1 MLFCLRRP
9 SLYIYIYKNIM
20 NKWTLLAL
28 VATSFTAQAQQL
40 PNASFDTPWEECFP
54 YIGKDGKHAKSIG
67 TQPKGWT
74 IANVYGMNTLG
85 ATVVAKDTL
94 GLGTDTKAVKL
105 ANTPNSLLSSQIVP
119 GYMGLG
125 TTWNTSVM
133 GQQNDGGSFGGIEF
147 TNRPDAVEFYYQRI
161 CPEASADIP
170 ATFVA
175 YLWKGQWQQA
185 EVPIDIAAFG
195 SPKKET
201 MIDRDRNILGMP
213 TDKGGAVTKSDDALL
228 IASSIHHIKDIN
240 KELTKLVVPI
250 EYHDSTAIPTKMNLV
265 FAANDYFDATTV
277 KAGNSLVV
285 DSVKL
290 VYYHALESL
299 TYGDKVYTPNA
310 EGVIDLSEVA
320 FDANTP
326 MQFHVKGVGATVE
339 KGTLNADT
347 QEMTLEVRGND
358 FAANPESKTTY
369 TLRFKAEAPA
379 PALELT
385 SLTISGMPF
394 EALEAGKTAYTLP
407 YVYNPGIVFKGT
419 TNEGY
424 TVGESVFD
432 NKAKTHTVNVVDPAK
447 NDTTSYVFSFTD
459 AVEDAATGNYEGAL
473 SVVLTAQDNN
483 SVPTALSNANIRITK
498 NANGTINLAI
508 DDFAF
513 GGMVVGDIFV
523 SNVPM
528 KDGKIE
534 KTRRTI
540 LMTDFD
546 EAGNK
551 LDYSMGWMMGALP
564 VEVSA
569 DLNTTDKRTS
579 ASIDIITA
587 ENPMLAMM
595 FKGIH
600 VDFVPFTVKGNL
612 LDDSFSGR
620 QYYENLTVSGHV
632 TKAASKFLQINN
644 HFFDPNNNNQ
654 ECNLPMSFLDLSK
667 AIVDANVTMD
677 DIMAGAPKANNTLV
691 YLPAGSTIQ
700 AANAIVDS
708 KATNFVVND
717 QVAFHAPKAF
727 TATQVSYDRAFKFGN
742 GYVSSFVLPFAMNT
756 TYVDGKVYK
765 FNAVN
770 GDNVNFTEVTG
781 QLKANVPYLIVANSA
796 KPFSTA
802 LAKEVEIE
810 ATPETMEVKAD
821 NAPSFAH
828 IGSYNTTKVTSENGT
843 TYYGYTGGKFVKANY
858 GTLNPFRTLIKATGT
873 TATQFSLKLDGEV
886 TGIIGVNTELGKV
899 DVYNLEGKL
908 VRSQVE
914 AATALQ
920 GLEKGVYVINGKK
933 VMK

>member
-40 PNASFDTPWEECFP
+40 PNANFNGKWVDCIPF
-54 YIGKDGKHAKSIG
+54 IGSNETGKVQG
-67 TQPKGWT
+67 TQPEGWV
-74 IANVYGMNTLG
+74 ISNVNGYQGLG
-85 ATVVAKDTL
+85 ATIVGSQLTENENLAVALK
-94 GLGTDTKAVKL
+94 
-105 ANTPNSLLSSQIVP
+105 NTPNPFMASQIVP
-119 GYMGLG
+119 AYMSLG
-125 TTWNTSVM
+125 TTWNTSKGM
-133 GQQNDGGSFGGIEF
+133 IAITNKDGGSFGGMKF
-147 TNRPDAVEFYYQRI
+147 THRPDAIQFKYKRTAAEPSV
-161 CPEASADIP
+161 P
-170 ATFVA
+170 ATVVA
-175 YLWKGQWQQA
+175 YMWKGEWQQA
-185 EVPIDIAAFG
+185 DVPVTIALSG
-195 SPKKET
+195 EPKKET
-201 MIDRDRNILGMP
+201 MINRDRSILGM
-213 TDKGGAVTKSDDALL
+213 DSAEGGAVTKSEDALC
-228 IASSIHHIKDIN
+228 IAQIQEKLSEITEEWKEMTIPFNYADKNAVPTHINVI
-240 KELTKLVVPI
+240 
-250 EYHDSTAIPTKMNLV
+250 
-265 FAANDYFDATTV
+265 FAANDYFDASTV
-277 KAGNSLVV
+277 KKDNTLSIDDVAF
-285 DSVKL
+285 

-424 TVGESVFD
+424 TVSESVFD

-459 AVEDAATGNYEGAL
+459 AVEDAAAGNYEGSL

-551 LDYSMGWMMGALP
+551 LDWSMGWMMGALP

-600 VDFVPFTVKGNL
+600 VDFVPFTVSGEMKENG
-612 LDDSFSGR
+612 FGGR
-620 QYYENLTVSGHV
+620 QYYENLKVKGAV
-632 TKAASKFLQINN
+632 TKENCKFLQINN
-644 HFFDPNNNNQ
+644 HYVDAASNN
-654 ECNLPMSFLDLSK
+654 EEHNLPMSFLDLSE
-667 AIVDANVTMD
+667 ATVAADVTMS

-691 YLPAGSTIQ
+691 YLPEGNTIE
-700 AANAIVDS
+700 AANAIVG
-708 KATNFVVND
+708 TNAKELALNDTLTFVS
-717 QVAFHAPKAF
+717 PKAF
-727 TATQVSYDRAFKFGN
+727 TAEAVNYSREFEADSYATLF
-742 GYVSSFVLPFAMNT
+742 LPFGT
-756 TYVDGKVYK
+756 EKFDGEAYK
-765 FNAVN
+765 FVKA
-770 GDNVNFTEVTG
+770 DNEKLYFETAK
-781 QLKANVPYLIVANSA
+781 QLEALTPYLVKPLSA
-796 KPFSTA
+796 KPFANAAAEVAVAANDTVVKVTNNGMTFAGVLTA
-802 LAKEVEIE
+802 ADSLNAEGEKVF
-810 ATPETMEVKAD
+810 ALNAD
-821 NAPSFAH
+821 NAFAPV
-828 IGSYNTTKVTSENGT
+828 ND
-843 TYYGYTGGKFVKANY
+843 KACAAFRAIMFGNSKAEVL
-858 GTLNPFRTLIKATGT
+858 TLVIDNK
-873 TATQFSLKLDGEV
+873 V
-886 TGIIGVNTELGKV
+886 TGIVDASLDFNKLV
-899 DVYNLEGKL
+899 DVYNIEGKL
-908 VRSQVE
+908 IRSRV
-914 AATALQ
+914 AAASALN
-920 GLEKGVYVINGKK
+920 GLGSGIYIINGKK
-933 VMK
+933 VIK

>member
-1 MLFCLRRP
+1 MLFCLGKP

-40 PNASFDTPWEECFP
+40 PNANFNGKWVDCIPF
-54 YIGKDGKHAKSIG
+54 IGSNETGKVQG
-67 TQPKGWT
+67 TQPEGWV
-74 IANVYGMNTLG
+74 ISNVNGYQGLG
-85 ATVVAKDTL
+85 ATIVGSQLTENENLAVALK
-94 GLGTDTKAVKL
+94 
-105 ANTPNSLLSSQIVP
+105 NTPNPFMASQIVP
-119 GYMGLG
+119 AYMSLG
-125 TTWNTSVM
+125 TTWNTSKGM
-133 GQQNDGGSFGGIEF
+133 IAITNKDGGSFGGMKF
-147 TNRPDAVEFYYQRI
+147 THRPDAIQFKYKRTAAEPSV
-161 CPEASADIP
+161 P
-170 ATFVA
+170 ATVVA
-175 YLWKGQWQQA
+175 YMWKGEWQQA
-185 EVPIDIAAFG
+185 DVPVTIALSG
-195 SPKKET
+195 EPKKET
-201 MIDRDRNILGMP
+201 MINRDRSILGMESAE
-213 TDKGGAVTKSDDALL
+213 GGAVTKSEDALC
-228 IASSIHHIKDIN
+228 IAQIQEKLSEITEEWKEMTIPFNYADKNAVPTHINVI
-240 KELTKLVVPI
+240 
-250 EYHDSTAIPTKMNLV
+250 
-265 FAANDYFDATTV
+265 FAANDYFDASTV
-277 KAGNSLVV
+277 KKDNTLSIDDVAF
-285 DSVKL
+285 

-347 QEMTLEVRGND
+347 QEMTLEVHGND

-424 TVGESVFD
+424 TVSESVFD

-459 AVEDAATGNYEGAL
+459 AVEDAAAGNYEGSL

-551 LDYSMGWMMGALP
+551 LDWSMGWMMGALP

-600 VDFVPFTVKGNL
+600 VDFVPFTVSGEMKENG
-612 LDDSFSGR
+612 FGGR
-620 QYYENLTVSGHV
+620 QYYENLKVKGAV
-632 TKAASKFLQINN
+632 TKENCKFLQINN
-644 HFFDPNNNNQ
+644 HYVDAASNN
-654 ECNLPMSFLDLSK
+654 EEHNLPMSYLDLSE
-667 AIVDANVTMD
+667 ASVAADVTMS

-691 YLPAGSTIQ
+691 YLPEGNTIE
-700 AANAIVDS
+700 AANAIVG
-708 KATNFVVND
+708 TNAKELALNDTLTFVS
-717 QVAFHAPKAF
+717 PKAF
-727 TATQVSYDRAFKFGN
+727 TAEAVNYSREFEADSYATLF
-742 GYVSSFVLPFAMNT
+742 LPFGT
-756 TYVDGKVYK
+756 EKFDGEAYK
-765 FNAVN
+765 FVKA
-770 GDNVNFTEVTG
+770 DSEKLYFETAK
-781 QLKANVPYLIVANSA
+781 QLEALTPYLVKPLSA
-796 KPFSTA
+796 KPFANAAAEVAVAANDTVVKVTNNGMTFAGVLTA
-802 LAKEVEIE
+802 ADSLNAEGEKVF
-810 ATPETMEVKAD
+810 ALNAD
-821 NAPSFAH
+821 NAFAPV
-828 IGSYNTTKVTSENGT
+828 ND
-843 TYYGYTGGKFVKANY
+843 KACAAFRAIMFGNSKAEVL
-858 GTLNPFRTLIKATGT
+858 TLVIDNK
-873 TATQFSLKLDGEV
+873 V
-886 TGIIGVNTELGKV
+886 TGIVDASLDFNKLV
-899 DVYNLEGKL
+899 DVYNIEGKL
-908 VRSQVE
+908 IRSRV
-914 AATALQ
+914 AAASALN
-920 GLEKGVYVINGKK
+920 GLGSGIYIINGKK
-933 VMK
+933 VIK

>member
-40 PNASFDTPWEECFP
+40 PNANFNGKWVDCIPF
-54 YIGKDGKHAKSIG
+54 IGSNETGKVQG
-67 TQPKGWT
+67 TQPEGW
-74 IANVYGMNTLG
+74 IISNVNGYQGLG
-85 ATVVAKDTL
+85 ATIVGSQLTENENLAVALK
-94 GLGTDTKAVKL
+94 
-105 ANTPNSLLSSQIVP
+105 NTPNPFMASQIVP
-119 GYMGLG
+119 AYMSLG
-125 TTWNTSVM
+125 TTWNTSKGM
-133 GQQNDGGSFGGIEF
+133 IAITNKDGGSFGGMKF
-147 TNRPDAVEFYYQRI
+147 THRPDAIQFKYKRTAAEPSV
-161 CPEASADIP
+161 P
-170 ATFVA
+170 ATVVA
-175 YLWKGQWQQA
+175 YMWKGEWQQA
-185 EVPIDIAAFG
+185 DVPVTIALSG
-195 SPKKET
+195 EPKKET
-201 MIDRDRNILGMP
+201 MINRDRSILGMESAE
-213 TDKGGAVTKSDDALL
+213 GGAVTKSEDALC
-228 IASSIHHIKDIN
+228 IAQIQEKLSEITEEWKEMTIPFNYADKNAVPTHINVI
-240 KELTKLVVPI
+240 
-250 EYHDSTAIPTKMNLV
+250 
-265 FAANDYFDATTV
+265 FAANDYFDASTV
-277 KAGNSLVV
+277 KKDNTLSIDDVAF
-285 DSVKL
+285 

-326 MQFHVKGVGATVE
+326 MQFDVKGVGATVE

-459 AVEDAATGNYEGAL
+459 AVEDAAAGNYEGSL

-551 LDYSMGWMMGALP
+551 LDWSMGWMMGALP

-600 VDFVPFTVKGNL
+600 VDFVPFTVSGEMKENG
-612 LDDSFSGR
+612 FGGR
-620 QYYENLTVSGHV
+620 QYYENLKVKGAV
-632 TKAASKFLQINN
+632 TKENCKFLQINN
-644 HFFDPNNNNQ
+644 HYVDAASNN
-654 ECNLPMSFLDLSK
+654 EEHNLPMSYLDLSE
-667 AIVDANVTMD
+667 ATVAADVTMS

-691 YLPAGSTIQ
+691 YLPEGNTIE
-700 AANAIVDS
+700 AANAIVG
-708 KATNFVVND
+708 TNAKELALNDTLTFVS
-717 QVAFHAPKAF
+717 PKAF
-727 TATQVSYDRAFKFGN
+727 TAEAVNYSREFEADSYATLF
-742 GYVSSFVLPFAMNT
+742 LPFGT
-756 TYVDGKVYK
+756 EKFDGEAYK
-765 FNAVN
+765 FVKA
-770 GDNVNFTEVTG
+770 DNEKLYFETAK
-781 QLKANVPYLIVANSA
+781 QLEALTPYLVKPLSA
-796 KPFSTA
+796 KPFANAAAEVAVAANDTVVKVTNNGMTFAGVLTA
-802 LAKEVEIE
+802 ADSLNAEGEKVF
-810 ATPETMEVKAD
+810 ALNAD
-821 NAPSFAH
+821 NAFAPV
-828 IGSYNTTKVTSENGT
+828 ND
-843 TYYGYTGGKFVKANY
+843 KACAAFRAIMFGNSKAEVL
-858 GTLNPFRTLIKATGT
+858 TLVIDNK
-873 TATQFSLKLDGEV
+873 V
-886 TGIIGVNTELGKV
+886 TGIVDASLDFNKLV
-899 DVYNLEGKL
+899 DVYNIEGKL
-908 VRSQVE
+908 IRSRV
-914 AATALQ
+914 AAASALN
-920 GLEKGVYVINGKK
+920 GLGSGIYIINGKK
-933 VMK
+933 VIK

>member
-40 PNASFDTPWEECFP
+40 PNANFNGKWVDCIPF
-54 YIGKDGKHAKSIG
+54 IGSNETGKVQG
-67 TQPKGWT
+67 TQPEGWV
-74 IANVYGMNTLG
+74 ISNVNGYQGLG
-85 ATVVAKDTL
+85 ATIVGSQLTENENLAVALK
-94 GLGTDTKAVKL
+94 
-105 ANTPNSLLSSQIVP
+105 NTPNPFMASQIVP
-119 GYMGLG
+119 AYMSLG
-125 TTWNTSVM
+125 TTWNTSKGM
-133 GQQNDGGSFGGIEF
+133 IAITNKDGGSFGGMKF
-147 TNRPDAVEFYYQRI
+147 THRPDAIQFKYKRTAAEPSV
-161 CPEASADIP
+161 P
-170 ATFVA
+170 ATVVA
-175 YLWKGQWQQA
+175 YMWKGEWQQA
-185 EVPIDIAAFG
+185 DVPVTIALSG
-195 SPKKET
+195 EPKKET
-201 MIDRDRNILGMP
+201 MINRDRSILGMESAE
-213 TDKGGAVTKSDDALL
+213 GGAVTKSEDALC
-228 IASSIHHIKDIN
+228 IAQIQEKLSEITEEWKEMTIPFNYADKNAVPTHINVI
-240 KELTKLVVPI
+240 
-250 EYHDSTAIPTKMNLV
+250 
-265 FAANDYFDATTV
+265 FAANDYFDASTV
-277 KAGNSLVV
+277 KKDNTLSIDDVAF
-285 DSVKL
+285 

-326 MQFHVKGVGATVE
+326 MQFDVKGVGATVE

-424 TVGESVFD
+424 TVSESVFD

-459 AVEDAATGNYEGAL
+459 AVEDAAAGNYEGSL

-551 LDYSMGWMMGALP
+551 LDWSMGWMMGALP

-600 VDFVPFTVKGNL
+600 VDFVPFTVSGEMKENG
-612 LDDSFSGR
+612 FGGR
-620 QYYENLTVSGHV
+620 QYYENLKVKGAV
-632 TKAASKFLQINN
+632 TKENCKFLQINN
-644 HFFDPNNNNQ
+644 HYVDAASNN
-654 ECNLPMSFLDLSK
+654 EEHNLPMSFLDLSE
-667 AIVDANVTMD
+667 ATVAADVTMS

-691 YLPAGSTIQ
+691 YLPEGNTIE
-700 AANAIVDS
+700 ATNAIVG
-708 KATNFVVND
+708 TNAKELALNDTLTFVS
-717 QVAFHAPKAF
+717 PKAF
-727 TATQVSYDRAFKFGN
+727 TTEAVNYSREFEADSYATLF
-742 GYVSSFVLPFAMNT
+742 LPFGT
-756 TYVDGKVYK
+756 EKFDGEAYK
-765 FNAVN
+765 FVKA
-770 GDNVNFTEVTG
+770 DSEKLYFETAK
-781 QLKANVPYLIVANSA
+781 QLEALTPYLVKPLSA
-796 KPFSTA
+796 KPFANAAAEVAVAANDTVVKVTNNGMTFAGVLTA
-802 LAKEVEIE
+802 ADSLNAEGEKVF
-810 ATPETMEVKAD
+810 ALNAD
-821 NAPSFAH
+821 NAFAPV
-828 IGSYNTTKVTSENGT
+828 ND
-843 TYYGYTGGKFVKANY
+843 KACAAFRAIMFGNSKAEVL
-858 GTLNPFRTLIKATGT
+858 TLVIDNK
-873 TATQFSLKLDGEV
+873 V
-886 TGIIGVNTELGKV
+886 TGIVDASLDFNKLV
-899 DVYNLEGKL
+899 DVYNIEGKL
-908 VRSQVE
+908 IRSRV
-914 AATALQ
+914 AAASALN
-920 GLEKGVYVINGKK
+920 GLGSGIYIINGKK
-933 VMK
+933 VIK

>member
-40 PNASFDTPWEECFP
+40 PNANFNGKWVDCIPF
-54 YIGKDGKHAKSIG
+54 IGSNETGKVQG
-67 TQPKGWT
+67 TQPEGWV
-74 IANVYGMNTLG
+74 ISNVNGYQGLG
-85 ATVVAKDTL
+85 ATIVGSQLTENENLAVALK
-94 GLGTDTKAVKL
+94 
-105 ANTPNSLLSSQIVP
+105 NTPNPFMASQIVP
-119 GYMGLG
+119 AYMSLG
-125 TTWNTSVM
+125 TTWNTSKGM
-133 GQQNDGGSFGGIEF
+133 FSITNKDGGSFGGMKF
-147 TNRPDAVEFYYQRI
+147 THRPDAIQFKYKRTAAEPSV
-161 CPEASADIP
+161 P
-170 ATFVA
+170 ATVVA
-175 YLWKGQWQQA
+175 YMWKGEWQQA
-185 EVPIDIAAFG
+185 DVPVTIALSG
-195 SPKKET
+195 EPKKET
-201 MIDRDRNILGMP
+201 MINRDRSILGMESAE
-213 TDKGGAVTKSDDALL
+213 GGAVTKSEDALC
-228 IASSIHHIKDIN
+228 IAQIQEKLSEITEEWKEMTIPFNYADKNAVPTHINVI
-240 KELTKLVVPI
+240 
-250 EYHDSTAIPTKMNLV
+250 
-265 FAANDYFDATTV
+265 FAANDYFDASTV
-277 KAGNSLVV
+277 KKDNTLSIDDVTF
-285 DSVKL
+285 

-326 MQFHVKGVGATVE
+326 MQFDVKGVGATVE

-347 QEMTLEVRGND
+347 QEMTLEVHGND

-424 TVGESVFD
+424 TVSESVFD

-551 LDYSMGWMMGALP
+551 LDWSMGWMMGALP

-600 VDFVPFTVKGNL
+600 VDFVPFTVSGEMKENG
-612 LDDSFSGR
+612 FGGR
-620 QYYENLTVSGHV
+620 QYYENLKVKGAV
-632 TKAASKFLQINN
+632 TKENCKFLQINN
-644 HFFDPNNNNQ
+644 HYVDAASNN
-654 ECNLPMSFLDLSK
+654 EEHNLPMSYLDLSE
-667 AIVDANVTMD
+667 ATVAADVTMS

-691 YLPAGSTIQ
+691 YLPEGNTIE
-700 AANAIVDS
+700 AANAIVG
-708 KATNFVVND
+708 TNAKELALNDTLTFVS
-717 QVAFHAPKAF
+717 PKAF
-727 TATQVSYDRAFKFGN
+727 TAEAVNYSREFEADSYATLF
-742 GYVSSFVLPFAMNT
+742 LPFGT
-756 TYVDGKVYK
+756 EKFDGEAYK
-765 FNAVN
+765 FVKA
-770 GDNVNFTEVTG
+770 DSEKLYFETAK
-781 QLKANVPYLIVANSA
+781 QLEALTPYLVKPLSA
-796 KPFSTA
+796 KPFANAAAEVAVAANDTVVKVTNNGMTFAGVLTA
-802 LAKEVEIE
+802 ADSLNAEGEKVF
-810 ATPETMEVKAD
+810 ALNAD
-821 NAPSFAH
+821 NAFAPV
-828 IGSYNTTKVTSENGT
+828 ND
-843 TYYGYTGGKFVKANY
+843 KACAAFRAIMFGNSKAEVL
-858 GTLNPFRTLIKATGT
+858 TLVIDNK
-873 TATQFSLKLDGEV
+873 V
-886 TGIIGVNTELGKV
+886 TGIVDASLDFNKLV
-899 DVYNLEGKL
+899 DVYNIEGKL
-908 VRSQVE
+908 IRSRV
-914 AATALQ
+914 AAASALN
-920 GLEKGVYVINGKK
+920 GLGSGIYIINGKK
-933 VMK
+933 VIK

>member
-40 PNASFDTPWEECFP
+40 PNANFNGKWVDCIPF
-54 YIGKDGKHAKSIG
+54 IGSNETGKVQG
-67 TQPKGWT
+67 TQPEGWV
-74 IANVYGMNTLG
+74 ISNVNGYQGLG
-85 ATVVAKDTL
+85 ATIVGSQLTENENLAVALK
-94 GLGTDTKAVKL
+94 
-105 ANTPNSLLSSQIVP
+105 NTPNPFMASQIVP
-119 GYMGLG
+119 AYMSLG
-125 TTWNTSVM
+125 TTWNTSKGM
-133 GQQNDGGSFGGIEF
+133 IAITNKDGGSFGGMKF
-147 TNRPDAVEFYYQRI
+147 THRPDAIQFKYKRTAAEPSV
-161 CPEASADIP
+161 P
-170 ATFVA
+170 ATVVA
-175 YLWKGQWQQA
+175 YMWKGEWQQA
-185 EVPIDIAAFG
+185 DVPVTIALSG
-195 SPKKET
+195 EPKKET
-201 MIDRDRNILGMP
+201 MINRDRSILGMESAE
-213 TDKGGAVTKSDDALL
+213 GGAVTKSEDALC
-228 IASSIHHIKDIN
+228 IAQIQEKLSEITEEWKEMTIPFNYADKNAVPTHINVI
-240 KELTKLVVPI
+240 
-250 EYHDSTAIPTKMNLV
+250 
-265 FAANDYFDATTV
+265 FAANDYFDASTV
-277 KAGNSLVV
+277 KKDNTLSIDDVTF
-285 DSVKL
+285 

-326 MQFHVKGVGATVE
+326 MQFDVKGVGATVE

-424 TVGESVFD
+424 TVSESVFD

-459 AVEDAATGNYEGAL
+459 AVEDAAAGNYEGAL

-551 LDYSMGWMMGALP
+551 LDWSMGWMMGALP

-600 VDFVPFTVKGNL
+600 VDFVPFTVSGEMKENG
-612 LDDSFSGR
+612 FGGR
-620 QYYENLTVSGHV
+620 QYYENLKVKGAV
-632 TKAASKFLQINN
+632 TKENCKFLQINN
-644 HFFDPNNNNQ
+644 HYVDAASNN
-654 ECNLPMSFLDLSK
+654 EEHNLPMSFLDLSK
-667 AIVDANVTMD
+667 ATVAADVTMS

-691 YLPAGSTIQ
+691 YLPEGNTIE
-700 AANAIVDS
+700 AANAIVG
-708 KATNFVVND
+708 TNAKELALNDTLTFVS
-717 QVAFHAPKAF
+717 PKAF
-727 TATQVSYDRAFKFGN
+727 TAEAVNYSREFEADSYTTLF
-742 GYVSSFVLPFAMNT
+742 LPFGT
-756 TYVDGKVYK
+756 EKFDGEAYK
-765 FNAVN
+765 FVKA
-770 GDNVNFTEVTG
+770 DSEKLYFETAK
-781 QLKANVPYLIVANSA
+781 QLEALTPYLVKPLSA
-796 KPFSTA
+796 KPFANAAAEVAVAANDTVVKVTNNDMTFAGVLTA
-802 LAKEVEIE
+802 ADSLNAEGEKVF
-810 ATPETMEVKAD
+810 ALNAD
-821 NAPSFAH
+821 NAFAPV
-828 IGSYNTTKVTSENGT
+828 ND
-843 TYYGYTGGKFVKANY
+843 KACAAFRAIMFGNSKAEVL
-858 GTLNPFRTLIKATGT
+858 TLVIDNK
-873 TATQFSLKLDGEV
+873 V
-886 TGIIGVNTELGKV
+886 TGIVDASLDFNKLV
-899 DVYNLEGKL
+899 DVYNIEGKL
-908 VRSQVE
+908 IRSRV
-914 AATALQ
+914 AAASALN
-920 GLEKGVYVINGKK
+920 GLGSGIYIINGKK
-933 VMK
+933 VIK

>member
-1 MLFCLRRP
+1 MLFCLRKP

-40 PNASFDTPWEECFP
+40 PNANFNGKWVDCIPF
-54 YIGKDGKHAKSIG
+54 IGSNETGKVQG
-67 TQPKGWT
+67 TQPEGWV
-74 IANVYGMNTLG
+74 ISNVNGYQGLG
-85 ATVVAKDTL
+85 ATIVGSQLTENENLAVALK
-94 GLGTDTKAVKL
+94 
-105 ANTPNSLLSSQIVP
+105 NTPNPFMASQIVP
-119 GYMGLG
+119 AYMSLG
-125 TTWNTSVM
+125 TTWNTSKGM
-133 GQQNDGGSFGGIEF
+133 IAITNKDGGSFGGMKF
-147 TNRPDAVEFYYQRI
+147 THRPDAIQFKYKRTAAEPSV
-161 CPEASADIP
+161 P
-170 ATFVA
+170 ATVVA
-175 YLWKGQWQQA
+175 YMWKGEWQQA
-185 EVPIDIAAFG
+185 DVPVTIALSG
-195 SPKKET
+195 EPKKET
-201 MIDRDRNILGMP
+201 MINRDRSILGMESAE
-213 TDKGGAVTKSDDALL
+213 GGAVTKSEDALC
-228 IASSIHHIKDIN
+228 IAQIQEKLSEITEEWKEMTIPFNYADKNAVPTHINVI
-240 KELTKLVVPI
+240 
-250 EYHDSTAIPTKMNLV
+250 
-265 FAANDYFDATTV
+265 FAANDYFDASTV
-277 KAGNSLVV
+277 KKDNTLSIDDVAF
-285 DSVKL
+285 

-358 FAANPESKTTY
+358 FAANPESKTIY

-424 TVGESVFD
+424 TVSESVFD

-459 AVEDAATGNYEGAL
+459 AVEDAAAGNYEGSL
-473 SVVLTAQDNN
+473 SVVLTAQDDN

-551 LDYSMGWMMGALP
+551 LDWSMGWMMGALP

-600 VDFVPFTVKGNL
+600 VDFVPFTVSGEMKENG
-612 LDDSFSGR
+612 FGGR
-620 QYYENLTVSGHV
+620 QYYENLKVKGAV
-632 TKAASKFLQINN
+632 TKENCKFLQINN
-644 HFFDPNNNNQ
+644 HYVDAASNN
-654 ECNLPMSFLDLSK
+654 EEHNLPMSFLDLSE
-667 AIVDANVTMD
+667 ATVAADVTMS

-691 YLPAGSTIQ
+691 YLPEGNTIE
-700 AANAIVDS
+700 AANAIVG
-708 KATNFVVND
+708 TNAKELALNDTLTFVS
-717 QVAFHAPKAF
+717 PKAF
-727 TATQVSYDRAFKFGN
+727 TAEAVNYSREFEADSYATLF
-742 GYVSSFVLPFAMNT
+742 LPFGT
-756 TYVDGKVYK
+756 EKFDGEAYK
-765 FNAVN
+765 FVKA
-770 GDNVNFTEVTG
+770 DSEKLYFETAK
-781 QLKANVPYLIVANSA
+781 QLEALTPYLVKPLSA
-796 KPFSTA
+796 KPFANAAAEVAVAANDTVVKVTNNGMTFAGVLTA
-802 LAKEVEIE
+802 ADSLNAEGEKVF
-810 ATPETMEVKAD
+810 ALNAD
-821 NAPSFAH
+821 NAFAPV
-828 IGSYNTTKVTSENGT
+828 ND
-843 TYYGYTGGKFVKANY
+843 KACAAFRAIMFGNSKAEVL
-858 GTLNPFRTLIKATGT
+858 TLVIDNK
-873 TATQFSLKLDGEV
+873 V
-886 TGIIGVNTELGKV
+886 TGIVDASLDFNKLV
-899 DVYNLEGKL
+899 DVYNIEGKL
-908 VRSQVE
+908 IRSRV
-914 AATALQ
+914 AAASALN
-920 GLEKGVYVINGKK
+920 GLGSGIYIINGKK
-933 VMK
+933 VIK

>member
-1 MLFCLRRP
+1 MKFTHRP
-9 SLYIYIYKNIM
+9 DAIQFKYKR
-20 NKWTLLAL
+20 
-28 VATSFTAQAQQL
+28 TAAE
-40 PNASFDTPWEECFP
+40 PSVP
-54 YIGKDGKHAKSIG
+54 
-67 TQPKGWT
+67 
-74 IANVYGMNTLG
+74 
-85 ATVVAKDTL
+85 ATVVA
-94 GLGTDTKAVKL
+94 
-105 ANTPNSLLSSQIVP
+105 
-119 GYMGLG
+119 YM
-125 TTWNTSVM
+125 
-133 GQQNDGGSFGGIEF
+133 
-147 TNRPDAVEFYYQRI
+147 
-161 CPEASADIP
+161 
-170 ATFVA
+170 
-175 YLWKGQWQQA
+175 WKGEWQQA
-185 EVPIDIAAFG
+185 DVPVSIALSG
-195 SPKKET
+195 EPTKET
-201 MIDRDRNILGMP
+201 MINRDRSILGIESAE
-213 TDKGGAVTKSDDALL
+213 GGAVTQSEDALC
-228 IASSIHHIKDIN
+228 IAQIQEKLSEITEEWKEMTIPFNYADKNAVPTHINVI
-240 KELTKLVVPI
+240 
-250 EYHDSTAIPTKMNLV
+250 
-265 FAANDYFDATTV
+265 FAANDYFDASTV
-277 KAGNSLVV
+277 KKDNTLSIDDVAF
-285 DSVKL
+285 

-424 TVGESVFD
+424 TVSESVFD

-551 LDYSMGWMMGALP
+551 LDWSMGWMMGALP

-600 VDFVPFTVKGNL
+600 VDFVPFTVSGEMKENG
-612 LDDSFSGR
+612 FGGR
-620 QYYENLTVSGHV
+620 QYYENLKVKGAV
-632 TKAASKFLQINN
+632 TKENCKFLQINN
-644 HFFDPNNNNQ
+644 HYVDAASNNEEQ
-654 ECNLPMSFLDLSK
+654 NLPMSVLDLSE
-667 AIVDANVTMD
+667 ATVATDVTMS

-691 YLPAGSTIQ
+691 YLPEGNTIE
-700 AANAIVDS
+700 AANAIVG
-708 KATNFVVND
+708 TNAKELALNDTLTFVS
-717 QVAFHAPKAF
+717 PKAF
-727 TATQVSYDRAFKFGN
+727 TAEAVNYSREFEADSYATLF
-742 GYVSSFVLPFAMNT
+742 LPFGT
-756 TYVDGKVYK
+756 EKFDGEAYK
-765 FNAVN
+765 FVKA
-770 GDNVNFTEVTG
+770 DSEKLYFETAK
-781 QLKANVPYLIVANSA
+781 QLEALTPYLVKPLSA
-796 KPFSTA
+796 KPFA
-802 LAKEVEIE
+802 NAAAEV
-810 ATPETMEVKAD
+810 AVAANDTVV
-821 NAPSFAH
+821 
-828 IGSYNTTKVTSENGT
+828 KVTNNGMT
-843 TYYGYTGGKFVKANY
+843 FAGVLTAADSLNAEGEKVFALNADHAFAPVNDKACAAFRAIMFGNSKAEVL
-858 GTLNPFRTLIKATGT
+858 TLVIDNK
-873 TATQFSLKLDGEV
+873 V
-886 TGIIGVNTELGKV
+886 TGIVDASLDFNKLV
-899 DVYNLEGKL
+899 DVYNIEGKL
-908 VRSQVE
+908 IRSRV
-914 AATALQ
+914 AAASALN
-920 GLEKGVYVINGKK
+920 GLGSGIYIINGKK
-933 VMK
+933 VIK

>member
-40 PNASFDTPWEECFP
+40 PNANFNGKWVDCIPF
-54 YIGKDGKHAKSIG
+54 IGSNETGKVQG
-67 TQPKGWT
+67 TQPEGWV
-74 IANVYGMNTLG
+74 ISNVNGYQGLG
-85 ATVVAKDTL
+85 ATIVGSQLTENENLAVALK
-94 GLGTDTKAVKL
+94 
-105 ANTPNSLLSSQIVP
+105 NTPNPFMASQIVP
-119 GYMGLG
+119 AYMSLG
-125 TTWNTSVM
+125 TTWNTSKGM
-133 GQQNDGGSFGGIEF
+133 IAITNKDGGSFGGMKF
-147 TNRPDAVEFYYQRI
+147 THRPDAIQFKYKRTAAEPSV
-161 CPEASADIP
+161 P
-170 ATFVA
+170 ATVVA
-175 YLWKGQWQQA
+175 YMWKGEWQQA
-185 EVPIDIAAFG
+185 DVPVSIALSG
-195 SPKKET
+195 EPKKET
-201 MIDRDRNILGMP
+201 MINRDRSILGMESAE
-213 TDKGGAVTKSDDALL
+213 GGAVTKSEDALC
-228 IASSIHHIKDIN
+228 IAQIQEKLSEITEEWKEMTIPFNYADKNAVPTHINVI
-240 KELTKLVVPI
+240 
-250 EYHDSTAIPTKMNLV
+250 
-265 FAANDYFDATTV
+265 FAANDYFDASTV
-277 KAGNSLVV
+277 KKDNTLSIDDVAF
-285 DSVKL
+285 

-551 LDYSMGWMMGALP
+551 LDWSMGWMMGALP

-600 VDFVPFTVKGNL
+600 VDFVPFTVSGEMKENG
-612 LDDSFSGR
+612 FGGR
-620 QYYENLTVSGHV
+620 QYYENLKVKGAV
-632 TKAASKFLQINN
+632 TKENCKFLQINN
-644 HFFDPNNNNQ
+644 HYVDAASNN
-654 ECNLPMSFLDLSK
+654 EEHNLPMSFLDLSE
-667 AIVDANVTMD
+667 ASVAADVTMS

-691 YLPAGSTIQ
+691 YLPEGNTIE
-700 AANAIVDS
+700 AANAIVG
-708 KATNFVVND
+708 TNAKELALNDTLTFVS
-717 QVAFHAPKAF
+717 PKAF
-727 TATQVSYDRAFKFGN
+727 TAEAVNYSREFEADSYATLF
-742 GYVSSFVLPFAMNT
+742 LPFGT
-756 TYVDGKVYK
+756 EKFDGEAYK
-765 FNAVN
+765 FVKA
-770 GDNVNFTEVTG
+770 DSEKLYFETAK
-781 QLKANVPYLIVANSA
+781 QLEALTPYLVKPLSA
-796 KPFSTA
+796 KPFANAAAEVAVAANDTVVKVTNNGMTFAGVLTA
-802 LAKEVEIE
+802 ADSLNAEGEKVF
-810 ATPETMEVKAD
+810 ALNAD
-821 NAPSFAH
+821 NAFAPV
-828 IGSYNTTKVTSENGT
+828 ND
-843 TYYGYTGGKFVKANY
+843 KACAAFRAIMFGNSKAEML
-858 GTLNPFRTLIKATGT
+858 TLVIDNK
-873 TATQFSLKLDGEV
+873 V
-886 TGIIGVNTELGKV
+886 TGIVDASLDFNKLV
-899 DVYNLEGKL
+899 DVYNIEGKL
-908 VRSQVE
+908 IRSRV
-914 AATALQ
+914 AAASALN
-920 GLEKGVYVINGKK
+920 GLGSGIYIINGKK
-933 VMK
+933 VIK

>member
-1 MLFCLRRP
+1 MLFCLRKP

-40 PNASFDTPWEECFP
+40 PNANFNGKWVDCIPF
-54 YIGKDGKHAKSIG
+54 IGSNETGKVQG
-67 TQPKGWT
+67 TQPEGWV
-74 IANVYGMNTLG
+74 ISNVNGYQGLG
-85 ATVVAKDTL
+85 ATIVGSQLTENENLAVALK
-94 GLGTDTKAVKL
+94 
-105 ANTPNSLLSSQIVP
+105 NTPNPLMASQIVP
-119 GYMGLG
+119 AYMCLG
-125 TTWNTSVM
+125 TTWNTSKGM
-133 GQQNDGGSFGGIEF
+133 LSITNKDGGSFGGMKF
-147 TNRPDAVEFYYQRI
+147 THRPDAIQFKYKRTAAEPSV
-161 CPEASADIP
+161 P
-170 ATFVA
+170 ATVVA
-175 YLWKGQWQQA
+175 YMWKGEWQQA
-185 EVPIDIAAFG
+185 DVPVSIALSG
-195 SPKKET
+195 EPTKET
-201 MIDRDRNILGMP
+201 MINRDRSILGIESAE
-213 TDKGGAVTKSDDALL
+213 GGAVTKSEDALC
-228 IASSIHHIKDIN
+228 IAQIQEKLSEITEEWKEMTIPFNYADKNAVPTHINVI
-240 KELTKLVVPI
+240 
-250 EYHDSTAIPTKMNLV
+250 
-265 FAANDYFDATTV
+265 FAANDYFDASTV
-277 KAGNSLVV
+277 KNDNTLSIDDVAF
-285 DSVKL
+285 

-459 AVEDAATGNYEGAL
+459 AVEDAAAGNYEGSL
-473 SVVLTAQDNN
+473 SVVLTAQDDN

-551 LDYSMGWMMGALP
+551 LDWSMGWMMGALP

-600 VDFVPFTVKGNL
+600 VDFVPFTVSGEMKENG
-612 LDDSFSGR
+612 FAGR
-620 QYYENLTVSGHV
+620 QYYENLKVKGAV
-632 TKAASKFLQINN
+632 TKENCKFLQINN
-644 HFFDPNNNNQ
+644 HYVDAASNN
-654 ECNLPMSFLDLSK
+654 EEHNLPMSFLDLSE
-667 AIVDANVTMD
+667 ATVAADVTMS

-691 YLPAGSTIQ
+691 YLPEGNTIE
-700 AANAIVDS
+700 AANAIVG
-708 KATNFVVND
+708 TNAKELALNDTLTFVS
-717 QVAFHAPKAF
+717 PKAF
-727 TATQVSYDRAFKFGN
+727 TAEAVNYSREFEADSYATLF
-742 GYVSSFVLPFAMNT
+742 LPFGT
-756 TYVDGKVYK
+756 EKFDGEAYK
-765 FNAVN
+765 FVKA
-770 GDNVNFTEVTG
+770 DSEKLYFETAK
-781 QLKANVPYLIVANSA
+781 QLEALTPYLVKPLSA
-796 KPFSTA
+796 KPFA
-802 LAKEVEIE
+802 NAAAEV
-810 ATPETMEVKAD
+810 AVAANDTVV
-821 NAPSFAH
+821 
-828 IGSYNTTKVTSENGT
+828 KVTNNGMT
-843 TYYGYTGGKFVKANY
+843 FAGVLTAADSLNAEGEKVFALNADHAFAPVNDKACAAFRAIMFGNSKAEVL
-858 GTLNPFRTLIKATGT
+858 TLVIDNK
-873 TATQFSLKLDGEV
+873 V
-886 TGIIGVNTELGKV
+886 TGIVDASLDFNKLV
-899 DVYNLEGKL
+899 DVYNIEGKL
-908 VRSQVE
+908 IRSRV
-914 AATALQ
+914 AAASALN
-920 GLEKGVYVINGKK
+920 GLGSGIYIINGKK
-933 VMK
+933 VIK

>member
-40 PNASFDTPWEECFP
+40 PNANFNGKWVDCIPF
-54 YIGKDGKHAKSIG
+54 IGSNETGKVQG
-67 TQPKGWT
+67 TQPEGWV
-74 IANVYGMNTLG
+74 ISNVNGYQGLG
-85 ATVVAKDTL
+85 ATIVGSQLTENENLAVALK
-94 GLGTDTKAVKL
+94 
-105 ANTPNSLLSSQIVP
+105 NTPNPFMASQIVP
-119 GYMGLG
+119 AYMSLG
-125 TTWNTSVM
+125 TTWNTSKGM
-133 GQQNDGGSFGGIEF
+133 IAITNKDGGSFGGMKF
-147 TNRPDAVEFYYQRI
+147 THRPDAIQFKYKRTAAEPSV
-161 CPEASADIP
+161 P
-170 ATFVA
+170 ATVVA
-175 YLWKGQWQQA
+175 YMWKGEWQQA
-185 EVPIDIAAFG
+185 DVPVTIALSG
-195 SPKKET
+195 EPKKET
-201 MIDRDRNILGMP
+201 MINRDRSILGMESAE
-213 TDKGGAVTKSDDALL
+213 GGAVTKSEDALC
-228 IASSIHHIKDIN
+228 IAQIQEKLSEITEEWKEMTIPFNYADKNAVPTHINVI
-240 KELTKLVVPI
+240 
-250 EYHDSTAIPTKMNLV
+250 
-265 FAANDYFDATTV
+265 FAANDYFDASTV
-277 KAGNSLVV
+277 KKDNTLSIDDVAF
-285 DSVKL
+285 

-424 TVGESVFD
+424 TVSESVFD

-459 AVEDAATGNYEGAL
+459 AVEDAAAGNYEGSL

-551 LDYSMGWMMGALP
+551 LDWSMGWMMGALP

-600 VDFVPFTVKGNL
+600 VDFVPFTVSGEMKENG
-612 LDDSFSGR
+612 FGGR
-620 QYYENLTVSGHV
+620 QYYENLKVKGAV
-632 TKAASKFLQINN
+632 TKENCKFLQINN
-644 HFFDPNNNNQ
+644 HYVDAASNN
-654 ECNLPMSFLDLSK
+654 EEHNLPMSFLDLSE
-667 AIVDANVTMD
+667 ATVAADVTMS

-691 YLPAGSTIQ
+691 YLPEGNTIE
-700 AANAIVDS
+700 AANAIVG
-708 KATNFVVND
+708 TNAKELALNDTLTFVS
-717 QVAFHAPKAF
+717 PKAF
-727 TATQVSYDRAFKFGN
+727 TAEAVNYSREFEADSYTTLF
-742 GYVSSFVLPFAMNT
+742 LPFGT
-756 TYVDGKVYK
+756 EKFDGEAYK
-765 FNAVN
+765 FVKA
-770 GDNVNFTEVTG
+770 DSEKLYFETAK
-781 QLKANVPYLIVANSA
+781 QLEALTPYLVKPLSA
-796 KPFSTA
+796 KPFANAAAEVAVAANDTVVKVTNNGMTFAGVLTA
-802 LAKEVEIE
+802 ADSLNAEGEKVF
-810 ATPETMEVKAD
+810 ALNAD
-821 NAPSFAH
+821 NAFAPV
-828 IGSYNTTKVTSENGT
+828 ND
-843 TYYGYTGGKFVKANY
+843 KACAAFRAIMFGNSKAEVL
-858 GTLNPFRTLIKATGT
+858 TLVIDNK
-873 TATQFSLKLDGEV
+873 V
-886 TGIIGVNTELGKV
+886 TGIVNASLDFNKLV
-899 DVYNLEGKL
+899 DVYNIEGKL
-908 VRSQVE
+908 IRSRV
-914 AATALQ
+914 AAASALN
-920 GLEKGVYVINGKK
+920 GLGSGIYIINGKK
-933 VMK
+933 VIK

>member
-40 PNASFDTPWEECFP
+40 PNANFNGKWVDCIPF
-54 YIGKDGKHAKSIG
+54 IGSNETGKVQG
-67 TQPKGWT
+67 TQPEGWV
-74 IANVYGMNTLG
+74 ISNVNGYQGLG
-85 ATVVAKDTL
+85 ATIVGSQLTENENLAVALK
-94 GLGTDTKAVKL
+94 
-105 ANTPNSLLSSQIVP
+105 NTPNPFMASQIVP
-119 GYMGLG
+119 AYMSLG
-125 TTWNTSVM
+125 TTWNTSKGM
-133 GQQNDGGSFGGIEF
+133 IAITNKDGGSFGGMKF
-147 TNRPDAVEFYYQRI
+147 THRPDAIQFKYKRTAAEPSV
-161 CPEASADIP
+161 P
-170 ATFVA
+170 ATVVA
-175 YLWKGQWQQA
+175 YMWKGEWQQA
-185 EVPIDIAAFG
+185 DVPVTIALSG
-195 SPKKET
+195 EPKKET
-201 MIDRDRNILGMP
+201 MINRDRSILGMESAE
-213 TDKGGAVTKSDDALL
+213 GGAVTKSEDALC
-228 IASSIHHIKDIN
+228 IAQIQEKLSEITEEWKEMTIPFNYADKNAVPTHINVI
-240 KELTKLVVPI
+240 
-250 EYHDSTAIPTKMNLV
+250 
-265 FAANDYFDATTV
+265 FAANDYFDASTV
-277 KAGNSLVV
+277 KKDNTLSIDDVAF
-285 DSVKL
+285 

-358 FAANPESKTTY
+358 FAANPESKTIY

-424 TVGESVFD
+424 TVSESVFD

-551 LDYSMGWMMGALP
+551 LDWSMGWMMGALP

-600 VDFVPFTVKGNL
+600 VDFVPFTVSGEMKENG
-612 LDDSFSGR
+612 FGGR
-620 QYYENLTVSGHV
+620 QYYENLKVKGAV
-632 TKAASKFLQINN
+632 TKENCKFLQINN
-644 HFFDPNNNNQ
+644 HYVDAASNN
-654 ECNLPMSFLDLSK
+654 EEHNLPMSYLDLSE
-667 AIVDANVTMD
+667 ATVAADVTMS

-691 YLPAGSTIQ
+691 YLPEGNTIE
-700 AANAIVDS
+700 AANAIVG
-708 KATNFVVND
+708 TNAKELALNDTLTFVS
-717 QVAFHAPKAF
+717 PKAF
-727 TATQVSYDRAFKFGN
+727 TAEAVNYSREFEADSYATLF
-742 GYVSSFVLPFAMNT
+742 LPFGT
-756 TYVDGKVYK
+756 EKFDGEAYK
-765 FNAVN
+765 FVKA
-770 GDNVNFTEVTG
+770 DSEKLYFETAK
-781 QLKANVPYLIVANSA
+781 QLEALTPYLVKPLSA
-796 KPFSTA
+796 KPFA
-802 LAKEVEIE
+802 NAAAEV
-810 ATPETMEVKAD
+810 AVAANDTVV
-821 NAPSFAH
+821 
-828 IGSYNTTKVTSENGT
+828 KVTNNGMT
-843 TYYGYTGGKFVKANY
+843 FAGVLTAADSLNAEGEKVFALNADKAFAPVNDKACAAFRAIMF
-858 GTLNPFRTLIKATGT
+858 GNSKAEVLTLVIDNK
-873 TATQFSLKLDGEV
+873 V
-886 TGIIGVNTELGKV
+886 TGIVDASLDFNKLV
-899 DVYNLEGKL
+899 DVYNIEGKL
-908 VRSQVE
+908 IRSRV
-914 AATALQ
+914 AAASALN
-920 GLEKGVYVINGKK
+920 GLGSGIYIINGKK
-933 VMK
+933 VIK

>member
-40 PNASFDTPWEECFP
+40 PNANFNGKWVDCIPF
-54 YIGKDGKHAKSIG
+54 IGSNETGKVQG
-67 TQPKGWT
+67 TQPEGWV
-74 IANVYGMNTLG
+74 ISNVNGYQGLG
-85 ATVVAKDTL
+85 ATIVGSQLTENENLAVALK
-94 GLGTDTKAVKL
+94 
-105 ANTPNSLLSSQIVP
+105 NTPNPFMASQIVP
-119 GYMGLG
+119 AYMSLG
-125 TTWNTSVM
+125 TTWNTSKGM
-133 GQQNDGGSFGGIEF
+133 IAITNKDGGSFGGMKF
-147 TNRPDAVEFYYQRI
+147 THRPDAIQFKYKRTAAEPSV
-161 CPEASADIP
+161 P
-170 ATFVA
+170 ATVVA
-175 YLWKGQWQQA
+175 YMWKGEWQQA
-185 EVPIDIAAFG
+185 DVPVTIALSG
-195 SPKKET
+195 EPKKET
-201 MIDRDRNILGMP
+201 MINRDRSILGMESAE
-213 TDKGGAVTKSDDALL
+213 GGAVTKSEDALC
-228 IASSIHHIKDIN
+228 IAQIQEKLSEITEEWKEMTIPFNYADKNAVPTHINVI
-240 KELTKLVVPI
+240 
-250 EYHDSTAIPTKMNLV
+250 
-265 FAANDYFDATTV
+265 FAANDYFDASTV
-277 KAGNSLVV
+277 KKDNTLSIDDVAF
-285 DSVKL
+285 

-358 FAANPESKTTY
+358 FAANPESKTIY

-424 TVGESVFD
+424 TVSESVFD

-600 VDFVPFTVKGNL
+600 VDFVPFTVSGEMKENG
-612 LDDSFSGR
+612 FGGR
-620 QYYENLTVSGHV
+620 QYYENLKVKGAV
-632 TKAASKFLQINN
+632 TKENCKFLQINN
-644 HFFDPNNNNQ
+644 HYVDAASNN
-654 ECNLPMSFLDLSK
+654 EEHNLPMSFLDLSE
-667 AIVDANVTMD
+667 ASVAADVTMS

-691 YLPAGSTIQ
+691 YLPEGNTIE
-700 AANAIVDS
+700 AANAIVG
-708 KATNFVVND
+708 TNAKELALNDTLTFVS
-717 QVAFHAPKAF
+717 PKAF
-727 TATQVSYDRAFKFGN
+727 TAEAVNYSREFEADSYATLF
-742 GYVSSFVLPFAMNT
+742 LPFGT
-756 TYVDGKVYK
+756 EKFDGEAYK
-765 FNAVN
+765 FVKA
-770 GDNVNFTEVTG
+770 DSEKLYFETAK
-781 QLKANVPYLIVANSA
+781 QLEALTPYLVKPLSA
-796 KPFSTA
+796 KPFANAAAEVAVAANDTVVKVTNNGMTFAGVLTA
-802 LAKEVEIE
+802 ADSLNAEGEKVF
-810 ATPETMEVKAD
+810 ALNAD
-821 NAPSFAH
+821 NAFAPV
-828 IGSYNTTKVTSENGT
+828 ND
-843 TYYGYTGGKFVKANY
+843 KACAAFRAIMFGNSKAEML
-858 GTLNPFRTLIKATGT
+858 TLVIDNK
-873 TATQFSLKLDGEV
+873 V
-886 TGIIGVNTELGKV
+886 TGIVDASLDFNKLV
-899 DVYNLEGKL
+899 DVYNIEGKL
-908 VRSQVE
+908 IRSRV
-914 AATALQ
+914 AAASALN
-920 GLEKGVYVINGKK
+920 GLGSGIYIINGKK
-933 VMK
+933 VIK

>member
-40 PNASFDTPWEECFP
+40 PNANFNGKWVDCIPF
-54 YIGKDGKHAKSIG
+54 IGSNETGKVQG
-67 TQPKGWT
+67 TQPEGWV
-74 IANVYGMNTLG
+74 ISNVNGYQGLG
-85 ATVVAKDTL
+85 ATIVGSQLTENENLAVALK
-94 GLGTDTKAVKL
+94 
-105 ANTPNSLLSSQIVP
+105 NTPNPFMASQIVP
-119 GYMGLG
+119 AYMSLG
-125 TTWNTSVM
+125 TTWNTSKGM
-133 GQQNDGGSFGGIEF
+133 IAITNKDGGSFGGMKF
-147 TNRPDAVEFYYQRI
+147 THRPDAIQFKYKRTAAEPSV
-161 CPEASADIP
+161 P
-170 ATFVA
+170 ATVVA
-175 YLWKGQWQQA
+175 YMWKGEWQQA
-185 EVPIDIAAFG
+185 DVPVSIALSG
-195 SPKKET
+195 EPTKET
-201 MIDRDRNILGMP
+201 MINRDRSILGMESAE
-213 TDKGGAVTKSDDALL
+213 GGAVTKSEDALC
-228 IASSIHHIKDIN
+228 IAQIQEKLSEITEEWKEMTIPFNYADKNAVPTHINVI
-240 KELTKLVVPI
+240 
-250 EYHDSTAIPTKMNLV
+250 
-265 FAANDYFDATTV
+265 FAANDYFDASTV
-277 KAGNSLVV
+277 KKDNTLSIDDVAF
-285 DSVKL
+285 

-424 TVGESVFD
+424 TVSESVFD

-459 AVEDAATGNYEGAL
+459 AVEDAAAGNYEGSL

-551 LDYSMGWMMGALP
+551 LDWSMGWMMGALP

-600 VDFVPFTVKGNL
+600 VDFVPFTVSGEMKENG
-612 LDDSFSGR
+612 FGGR
-620 QYYENLTVSGHV
+620 QYYENLKVKGAV
-632 TKAASKFLQINN
+632 TKENCKFLQINN
-644 HFFDPNNNNQ
+644 HYVDAASNN
-654 ECNLPMSFLDLSK
+654 EEHNLPMSFLDLSE
-667 AIVDANVTMD
+667 ATVAADVTMS

-691 YLPAGSTIQ
+691 YLPEGNTIE
-700 AANAIVDS
+700 AANAIVG
-708 KATNFVVND
+708 TNAKELALNDTLTFVS
-717 QVAFHAPKAF
+717 PKAF
-727 TATQVSYDRAFKFGN
+727 TAEAVNYSREFEVDSYTTLF
-742 GYVSSFVLPFAMNT
+742 LPFGT
-756 TYVDGKVYK
+756 EKFDGEAYK
-765 FNAVN
+765 FVKA
-770 GDNVNFTEVTG
+770 DSEKLYFETAK
-781 QLKANVPYLIVANSA
+781 QLEALTPYLVKPLSA
-796 KPFSTA
+796 KPFANAAAEVAVAANDTVVKVTNNGMTFAGVLTA
-802 LAKEVEIE
+802 ADSLNAEGEKVF
-810 ATPETMEVKAD
+810 ALNAD
-821 NAPSFAH
+821 NAFAPV
-828 IGSYNTTKVTSENGT
+828 ND
-843 TYYGYTGGKFVKANY
+843 KACAAFRAIMFGNSKAEVL
-858 GTLNPFRTLIKATGT
+858 TLVIDNK
-873 TATQFSLKLDGEV
+873 V
-886 TGIIGVNTELGKV
+886 TGIVDASLDFNKLV
-899 DVYNLEGKL
+899 DVYNIEGKL
-908 VRSQVE
+908 IRSRV
-914 AATALQ
+914 AAASALN
-920 GLEKGVYVINGKK
+920 GLGSGIYIINGKK
-933 VMK
+933 VIK

>member
-40 PNASFDTPWEECFP
+40 PNANFNGKWVDCIPF
-54 YIGKDGKHAKSIG
+54 IGSNETGKVQG
-67 TQPKGWT
+67 TQPEGW
-74 IANVYGMNTLG
+74 IISNVNGYQGLG
-85 ATVVAKDTL
+85 ATIVGSQLTENENLAVALK
-94 GLGTDTKAVKL
+94 
-105 ANTPNSLLSSQIVP
+105 NTPNPFMASQIVP
-119 GYMGLG
+119 AYMSLG
-125 TTWNTSVM
+125 TTWNTSKGM
-133 GQQNDGGSFGGIEF
+133 IAITNKDGGSFGGMKF
-147 TNRPDAVEFYYQRI
+147 THRPDAIQFKYKRTAAEPSV
-161 CPEASADIP
+161 P
-170 ATFVA
+170 ATVVA
-175 YLWKGQWQQA
+175 YMWKGEWQQA
-185 EVPIDIAAFG
+185 DVPVTIALSG
-195 SPKKET
+195 EPKKET
-201 MIDRDRNILGMP
+201 MINRDRSILGMESAE
-213 TDKGGAVTKSDDALL
+213 GGAVTKSEDALC
-228 IASSIHHIKDIN
+228 IAQIQEKLSEITEEWKEMTIPFNYADKNAVPTHINVI
-240 KELTKLVVPI
+240 
-250 EYHDSTAIPTKMNLV
+250 
-265 FAANDYFDATTV
+265 FAANDYFDASTV
-277 KAGNSLVV
+277 KKDNTLSIDDVTF
-285 DSVKL
+285 

-424 TVGESVFD
+424 TVSESVFD

-459 AVEDAATGNYEGAL
+459 AVEDAAAGNYEGSL

-551 LDYSMGWMMGALP
+551 LDWSMGWMMGALP

-600 VDFVPFTVKGNL
+600 VDFVPFTVSGDMKENG
-612 LDDSFSGR
+612 FGGR
-620 QYYENLTVSGHV
+620 QYYENLKVKGAV
-632 TKAASKFLQINN
+632 TKENCKFLQINN
-644 HFFDPNNNNQ
+644 HYVDAASNN
-654 ECNLPMSFLDLSK
+654 EEHNLPMSFLDLSE
-667 AIVDANVTMD
+667 ATVAADVTMS

-691 YLPAGSTIQ
+691 YLPEGNTIE
-700 AANAIVDS
+700 ATNAIVG
-708 KATNFVVND
+708 TNAKELALNDTLTFVS
-717 QVAFHAPKAF
+717 PKAF
-727 TATQVSYDRAFKFGN
+727 TAEAVNYSREFEADSYATLF
-742 GYVSSFVLPFAMNT
+742 LPFGT
-756 TYVDGKVYK
+756 EKFDGEAYK
-765 FNAVN
+765 FVKA
-770 GDNVNFTEVTG
+770 DSEKLYFETAK
-781 QLKANVPYLIVANSA
+781 QLEALTPYLVKPLSA
-796 KPFSTA
+796 KPFANAAAEVAVAANDTVVKVTNNGMTFAGVLTA
-802 LAKEVEIE
+802 ADSLNAEGEKVF
-810 ATPETMEVKAD
+810 ALNAD
-821 NAPSFAH
+821 NAFAPV
-828 IGSYNTTKVTSENGT
+828 ND
-843 TYYGYTGGKFVKANY
+843 KACAAFRAIMFGNSKAEVL
-858 GTLNPFRTLIKATGT
+858 TLVIDNK
-873 TATQFSLKLDGEV
+873 V
-886 TGIIGVNTELGKV
+886 TGIVDASLDFNKLV
-899 DVYNLEGKL
+899 DVYNIEGKL
-908 VRSQVE
+908 IRSRV
-914 AATALQ
+914 AAASALN
-920 GLEKGVYVINGKK
+920 GLGSGIYIINGKK
-933 VMK
+933 VIK

>member
-40 PNASFDTPWEECFP
+40 PNANFNGKWVDCIPF
-54 YIGKDGKHAKSIG
+54 IGSNETGKVQG
-67 TQPKGWT
+67 TQPEGWV
-74 IANVYGMNTLG
+74 ISNVNGYQGHG
-85 ATVVAKDTL
+85 ATIVGSQLTENENLAVALK
-94 GLGTDTKAVKL
+94 
-105 ANTPNSLLSSQIVP
+105 NTPNPFMASQIVP
-119 GYMGLG
+119 AYMSLG
-125 TTWNTSVM
+125 TTWNTSKGM
-133 GQQNDGGSFGGIEF
+133 IAITNKDGGSFGGMKF
-147 TNRPDAVEFYYQRI
+147 THRPDAIQFKYKRTAAEPSV
-161 CPEASADIP
+161 P
-170 ATFVA
+170 ATVVA
-175 YLWKGQWQQA
+175 YMWKGEWQQA
-185 EVPIDIAAFG
+185 DVPVTIALSG
-195 SPKKET
+195 EPKKET
-201 MIDRDRNILGMP
+201 MINRDRSILGMESAE
-213 TDKGGAVTKSDDALL
+213 GGAVTKSEDALC
-228 IASSIHHIKDIN
+228 IAQIQEKLSEITEEWKEMTIPFNYADKNAVPTHINVI
-240 KELTKLVVPI
+240 
-250 EYHDSTAIPTKMNLV
+250 
-265 FAANDYFDATTV
+265 FAANDYFDASTV
-277 KAGNSLVV
+277 KKDNTLNIDDVAF
-285 DSVKL
+285 

-459 AVEDAATGNYEGAL
+459 AVEDAAAGNYEGSL

-551 LDYSMGWMMGALP
+551 LDWSMGWMMGALP

-600 VDFVPFTVKGNL
+600 VDFVPFTVSGEMKENG
-612 LDDSFSGR
+612 FGGR
-620 QYYENLTVSGHV
+620 QYYENLKVKGAV
-632 TKAASKFLQINN
+632 TKENCKFLQINN
-644 HFFDPNNNNQ
+644 HYVDAASNN
-654 ECNLPMSFLDLSK
+654 EEHNLPMSYLDLSE
-667 AIVDANVTMD
+667 ATVAADVTMS

-691 YLPAGSTIQ
+691 YLPEGNTIE
-700 AANAIVDS
+700 AANAIVG
-708 KATNFVVND
+708 TNAKELALNDTLTFVS
-717 QVAFHAPKAF
+717 PKAF
-727 TATQVSYDRAFKFGN
+727 TAEAVNYSREFEADSYTTLF
-742 GYVSSFVLPFAMNT
+742 LPFGT
-756 TYVDGKVYK
+756 EKFDGEAYK
-765 FNAVN
+765 FVKA
-770 GDNVNFTEVTG
+770 DSEKLYFETAK
-781 QLKANVPYLIVANSA
+781 QLEALTPYLVKPLSA
-796 KPFSTA
+796 KPFANAAAEVAVAANDTVVKVTNNGMTFAGVLTA
-802 LAKEVEIE
+802 ADSLNAEGEKVF
-810 ATPETMEVKAD
+810 ALNAD
-821 NAPSFAH
+821 NAFAPV
-828 IGSYNTTKVTSENGT
+828 ND
-843 TYYGYTGGKFVKANY
+843 KACAAFRAIMFGNSKAEVL
-858 GTLNPFRTLIKATGT
+858 TLVIDNK
-873 TATQFSLKLDGEV
+873 V
-886 TGIIGVNTELGKV
+886 TGIVDASLDFNKLV
-899 DVYNLEGKL
+899 DVYNIEGKL
-908 VRSQVE
+908 IRSRV
-914 AATALQ
+914 AAASALN
-920 GLEKGVYVINGKK
+920 GLGSGIYIINGKK
-933 VMK
+933 VIK

>member
-40 PNASFDTPWEECFP
+40 PNANFNGKWVDCIPF
-54 YIGKDGKHAKSIG
+54 IGSNETGKVQG
-67 TQPKGWT
+67 TQPEGWV
-74 IANVYGMNTLG
+74 ISNVNGYQGLG
-85 ATVVAKDTL
+85 ATIVGSQLTENENLAVALK
-94 GLGTDTKAVKL
+94 
-105 ANTPNSLLSSQIVP
+105 NTPNPFMASQIVP
-119 GYMGLG
+119 AYMSLG
-125 TTWNTSVM
+125 TTWNTSKGM
-133 GQQNDGGSFGGIEF
+133 IAITNKDGGSFGGMKF
-147 TNRPDAVEFYYQRI
+147 THRPDAIQFKYKRTAAEPSV
-161 CPEASADIP
+161 P
-170 ATFVA
+170 ATVVA
-175 YLWKGQWQQA
+175 YMWKGEWQQA
-185 EVPIDIAAFG
+185 DVPVTIALSG
-195 SPKKET
+195 EPKKET
-201 MIDRDRNILGMP
+201 MINRDRSILGMESAE
-213 TDKGGAVTKSDDALL
+213 GGAVTKSEDALC
-228 IASSIHHIKDIN
+228 IAQIQEKLSEITEEWKEMTIPFNYADKNAVPTHINVI
-240 KELTKLVVPI
+240 
-250 EYHDSTAIPTKMNLV
+250 
-265 FAANDYFDATTV
+265 FAANDYFDASTV
-277 KAGNSLVV
+277 KKDNTLSIDDVTF
-285 DSVKL
+285 

-326 MQFHVKGVGATVE
+326 MQFDVKGVGATVE

-424 TVGESVFD
+424 TVSESVFD

-459 AVEDAATGNYEGAL
+459 AVEDAAAGNYEGSL

-551 LDYSMGWMMGALP
+551 LDWSMGWMMGALP

-600 VDFVPFTVKGNL
+600 VDFVPFTVSGDMKENG
-612 LDDSFSGR
+612 FGGR
-620 QYYENLTVSGHV
+620 QYYENLKVKGAV
-632 TKAASKFLQINN
+632 TKENCKFLQINN
-644 HFFDPNNNNQ
+644 HYVDAASNN
-654 ECNLPMSFLDLSK
+654 EEHNLPMSFLDLSE
-667 AIVDANVTMD
+667 ATVAADVTMS

-691 YLPAGSTIQ
+691 YLPEGNTIE
-700 AANAIVDS
+700 AANAIVG
-708 KATNFVVND
+708 TNAKELALNDTLTFVS
-717 QVAFHAPKAF
+717 PKAF
-727 TATQVSYDRAFKFGN
+727 TAEAVNYSREFEADSYATLF
-742 GYVSSFVLPFAMNT
+742 LPFGT
-756 TYVDGKVYK
+756 EKFDGEAYK
-765 FNAVN
+765 FVKA
-770 GDNVNFTEVTG
+770 DSEKLYFETAK
-781 QLKANVPYLIVANSA
+781 QLEALTPYLVKPLSA
-796 KPFSTA
+796 KPFANAAAEVAVAANDTVVKVTNNGMTFAGVLTA
-802 LAKEVEIE
+802 ADSLNAEGEKVF
-810 ATPETMEVKAD
+810 ALNAD
-821 NAPSFAH
+821 NAFAPV
-828 IGSYNTTKVTSENGT
+828 ND
-843 TYYGYTGGKFVKANY
+843 KACAAFRAIMFGNSKAEVL
-858 GTLNPFRTLIKATGT
+858 TLVIDNK
-873 TATQFSLKLDGEV
+873 V
-886 TGIIGVNTELGKV
+886 TGIVDASLDFNKLV
-899 DVYNLEGKL
+899 DVYNIEGKL
-908 VRSQVE
+908 IRSRV
-914 AATALQ
+914 AAASALN
-920 GLEKGVYVINGKK
+920 GLGSGIYIINGKK
-933 VMK
+933 VIK

>member
-40 PNASFDTPWEECFP
+40 PNANFNGKWVDCIPF
-54 YIGKDGKHAKSIG
+54 IGSNETGKVQG
-67 TQPKGWT
+67 TQPEGWV
-74 IANVYGMNTLG
+74 ISNVNGYQGLG
-85 ATVVAKDTL
+85 ATIVGSQLTENENLAVALK
-94 GLGTDTKAVKL
+94 
-105 ANTPNSLLSSQIVP
+105 NTPNPFMASQIVP
-119 GYMGLG
+119 AYMSLG
-125 TTWNTSVM
+125 TTWNTSKGM
-133 GQQNDGGSFGGIEF
+133 IAITNKDGGSFGGMKF
-147 TNRPDAVEFYYQRI
+147 THRPDAIQFKYKRTAAEPSV
-161 CPEASADIP
+161 P
-170 ATFVA
+170 ATVVA
-175 YLWKGQWQQA
+175 YMWKGEWQQA
-185 EVPIDIAAFG
+185 DVPVTIALSG
-195 SPKKET
+195 EPKKET
-201 MIDRDRNILGMP
+201 MINRDRSILGMESAE
-213 TDKGGAVTKSDDALL
+213 GGAVTKSEDALC
-228 IASSIHHIKDIN
+228 IAQIQEKLSEITEEWKEMTIPFNYADKNAVPTHINVI
-240 KELTKLVVPI
+240 
-250 EYHDSTAIPTKMNLV
+250 
-265 FAANDYFDATTV
+265 FAANDYFDASTV
-277 KAGNSLVV
+277 KKDNTLSIDDVTF
-285 DSVKL
+285 

-347 QEMTLEVRGND
+347 QEMTLEVHGND

-424 TVGESVFD
+424 TVSESVFD

-459 AVEDAATGNYEGAL
+459 AVEDAAAGNYEGSL

-551 LDYSMGWMMGALP
+551 LDWSMGWMMGALP

-600 VDFVPFTVKGNL
+600 VDFVPFTVSGEMKENG
-612 LDDSFSGR
+612 FGGR
-620 QYYENLTVSGHV
+620 QYYENLKVKGAV
-632 TKAASKFLQINN
+632 TKENCKFLQINN
-644 HFFDPNNNNQ
+644 HYVDAASNN
-654 ECNLPMSFLDLSK
+654 EEHNLPMSFLDLSE
-667 AIVDANVTMD
+667 ATVAADVTMS

-691 YLPAGSTIQ
+691 YLPEGNTIE
-700 AANAIVDS
+700 AANAIVG
-708 KATNFVVND
+708 TNAKELALNDTLTFVS
-717 QVAFHAPKAF
+717 PKAF
-727 TATQVSYDRAFKFGN
+727 TAEAVNYSREFEADSYATLF
-742 GYVSSFVLPFAMNT
+742 LPFGT
-756 TYVDGKVYK
+756 EKFDGEAYK
-765 FNAVN
+765 FVKA
-770 GDNVNFTEVTG
+770 DSEKLYFETAK
-781 QLKANVPYLIVANSA
+781 QLEALTPYLVKPLSA
-796 KPFSTA
+796 KPFANAAAEVAVAANDTVVKVTNNGMTFAGVLTA
-802 LAKEVEIE
+802 ADSLNAEGEKVF
-810 ATPETMEVKAD
+810 ALNAD
-821 NAPSFAH
+821 NAFAPV
-828 IGSYNTTKVTSENGT
+828 ND
-843 TYYGYTGGKFVKANY
+843 KACAAFRAIMFGNSKAEVL
-858 GTLNPFRTLIKATGT
+858 TLVIDNK
-873 TATQFSLKLDGEV
+873 V
-886 TGIIGVNTELGKV
+886 TGIVDASLDFNKLV
-899 DVYNLEGKL
+899 DVYNIEGKL
-908 VRSQVE
+908 IRSRV
-914 AATALQ
+914 AAASALN
-920 GLEKGVYVINGKK
+920 GLGSGIYIINGKK
-933 VMK
+933 VIK

>member
-1 MLFCLRRP
+1 MLFCLRKP

-40 PNASFDTPWEECFP
+40 PNANFNGKWVDCIPF
-54 YIGKDGKHAKSIG
+54 IGSNETGKVQG
-67 TQPKGWT
+67 TQPEGWV
-74 IANVYGMNTLG
+74 ISNVNGYQGLG
-85 ATVVAKDTL
+85 ATIVGSQLTENENLAVALK
-94 GLGTDTKAVKL
+94 
-105 ANTPNSLLSSQIVP
+105 NTPNPFMASQIVP
-119 GYMGLG
+119 TYMSLG
-125 TTWNTSVM
+125 TTWNTSKGM
-133 GQQNDGGSFGGIEF
+133 IAITNKDGGSFGGMKF
-147 TNRPDAVEFYYQRI
+147 THRPDAIQFKYKRTAAEPSV
-161 CPEASADIP
+161 P
-170 ATFVA
+170 ATVVA
-175 YLWKGQWQQA
+175 YMWKGEWQQA
-185 EVPIDIAAFG
+185 DVPVSIALSG
-195 SPKKET
+195 EPKKET
-201 MIDRDRNILGMP
+201 MINRDRSILGIESAE
-213 TDKGGAVTKSDDALL
+213 GGAVTKSEDALC
-228 IASSIHHIKDIN
+228 IAQIQEKLSEITEEWKEMTIPFNYADKNAVPTHINVI
-240 KELTKLVVPI
+240 
-250 EYHDSTAIPTKMNLV
+250 
-265 FAANDYFDATTV
+265 FAANDYFDASTV
-277 KAGNSLVV
+277 KKDNTLSIDDVAF
-285 DSVKL
+285 

-473 SVVLTAQDNN
+473 SVVLTAQDDN

-551 LDYSMGWMMGALP
+551 LDWSMGWMMGALP

-600 VDFVPFTVKGNL
+600 VDFVPFTVSGEMKENG
-612 LDDSFSGR
+612 FGGR
-620 QYYENLTVSGHV
+620 QYYENLKVKGAV
-632 TKAASKFLQINN
+632 TKENCKFLQINN
-644 HFFDPNNNNQ
+644 HYVDAASNN
-654 ECNLPMSFLDLSK
+654 EEHNLPMSYLDLSE
-667 AIVDANVTMD
+667 ATVAADVTMS

-691 YLPAGSTIQ
+691 YLPEGNTIE
-700 AANAIVDS
+700 AANAIVG
-708 KATNFVVND
+708 TNAKELALNDTLTFVS
-717 QVAFHAPKAF
+717 PKAF
-727 TATQVSYDRAFKFGN
+727 TAEAVNYSREFEADSYTTLF
-742 GYVSSFVLPFAMNT
+742 LPFGT
-756 TYVDGKVYK
+756 EKFDGEAYK
-765 FNAVN
+765 FVKA
-770 GDNVNFTEVTG
+770 DSEKLYFETAK
-781 QLKANVPYLIVANSA
+781 QLEALTPYLVKPLSA
-796 KPFSTA
+796 KPFANAAAEVAVAANDTVVKVTNNGMTFAGVLTA
-802 LAKEVEIE
+802 ADSLNAEGEKVF
-810 ATPETMEVKAD
+810 ALNAD
-821 NAPSFAH
+821 NAFAPV
-828 IGSYNTTKVTSENGT
+828 ND
-843 TYYGYTGGKFVKANY
+843 KACAAFRAIMFGNSKAEVL
-858 GTLNPFRTLIKATGT
+858 TLVIDNK
-873 TATQFSLKLDGEV
+873 V
-886 TGIIGVNTELGKV
+886 TGIVDASLDFNKLV
-899 DVYNLEGKL
+899 DVYNIEGKL
-908 VRSQVE
+908 IRSRV
-914 AATALQ
+914 AAASALN
-920 GLEKGVYVINGKK
+920 GLGSGIYIINGKK
-933 VMK
+933 VIK

>member
-1 MLFCLRRP
+1 MLFCLRKP

-40 PNASFDTPWEECFP
+40 PNANFNGKWVDCIPF
-54 YIGKDGKHAKSIG
+54 IGSNETGKVQG
-67 TQPKGWT
+67 TQPEGWV
-74 IANVYGMNTLG
+74 ISNVNGYQGLG
-85 ATVVAKDTL
+85 ATIVGSQLTENENLAVALK
-94 GLGTDTKAVKL
+94 
-105 ANTPNSLLSSQIVP
+105 NTPNPFMASQIVP
-119 GYMGLG
+119 AYMSLG
-125 TTWNTSVM
+125 TTWNTSKGM
-133 GQQNDGGSFGGIEF
+133 IAITNKDGGSFGGMKF
-147 TNRPDAVEFYYQRI
+147 THRPDAIQFKYKRTAAEPSV
-161 CPEASADIP
+161 P
-170 ATFVA
+170 ATVVA
-175 YLWKGQWQQA
+175 YMWKGEWQQA
-185 EVPIDIAAFG
+185 DVPVTIALSG
-195 SPKKET
+195 EPKKET
-201 MIDRDRNILGMP
+201 MINRDRSILGMESAE
-213 TDKGGAVTKSDDALL
+213 GGAVTKSEDALC
-228 IASSIHHIKDIN
+228 IAQIQEKLSEITEEWKEMTIPFNYADKNAVPTHINVI
-240 KELTKLVVPI
+240 
-250 EYHDSTAIPTKMNLV
+250 
-265 FAANDYFDATTV
+265 FAANDYFDASTV
-277 KAGNSLVV
+277 KKDNTLSIDDVAF
-285 DSVKL
+285 

-358 FAANPESKTTY
+358 FAANPESKTIY

-424 TVGESVFD
+424 TVSESVFD

-459 AVEDAATGNYEGAL
+459 AVEDAAAGNYEGSL

-551 LDYSMGWMMGALP
+551 LDWSMGWMMGALP

-600 VDFVPFTVKGNL
+600 VDFVPFTVSGEMKENG
-612 LDDSFSGR
+612 FGGR
-620 QYYENLTVSGHV
+620 QYYENLKVKGAV
-632 TKAASKFLQINN
+632 TKENCKFLQINN
-644 HFFDPNNNNQ
+644 HYVDAASNN
-654 ECNLPMSFLDLSK
+654 EEHNLPMSFLDLSE
-667 AIVDANVTMD
+667 ATVAADVTMS

-691 YLPAGSTIQ
+691 YLPEGNAIE
-700 AANAIVDS
+700 AANAIVG
-708 KATNFVVND
+708 TNAKELALNDTLTFVS
-717 QVAFHAPKAF
+717 PKAF
-727 TATQVSYDRAFKFGN
+727 TAEAVNYSREFEADSYTTLF
-742 GYVSSFVLPFAMNT
+742 LPFGT
-756 TYVDGKVYK
+756 EKFDGEAYK
-765 FNAVN
+765 FVKA
-770 GDNVNFTEVTG
+770 DSEKLYFETAK
-781 QLKANVPYLIVANSA
+781 QLEALTPYLVKPLSA
-796 KPFSTA
+796 KPFANAAAEVAVAANDTVVKVTNNGMTFAGVLTA
-802 LAKEVEIE
+802 ADSLNAEGEKVF
-810 ATPETMEVKAD
+810 ALNAD
-821 NAPSFAH
+821 NAFAPV
-828 IGSYNTTKVTSENGT
+828 ND
-843 TYYGYTGGKFVKANY
+843 KACAAFRAIMFGNSKAEVL
-858 GTLNPFRTLIKATGT
+858 TLVIDNK
-873 TATQFSLKLDGEV
+873 V
-886 TGIIGVNTELGKV
+886 TGIVDASLDFNKLV
-899 DVYNLEGKL
+899 DVYNIEGKL
-908 VRSQVE
+908 IRSRV
-914 AATALQ
+914 AAASALN
-920 GLEKGVYVINGKK
+920 GLGSGIYIINGKK
-933 VMK
+933 VIK

>member
-1 MLFCLRRP
+1 MLFCLRKP

-40 PNASFDTPWEECFP
+40 PNANFNGKWVDCIPF
-54 YIGKDGKHAKSIG
+54 IGSNETGKVQG
-67 TQPKGWT
+67 TQPEGWV
-74 IANVYGMNTLG
+74 ISNVNGYQGLG
-85 ATVVAKDTL
+85 ATIVGSQLTENENLAVALK
-94 GLGTDTKAVKL
+94 
-105 ANTPNSLLSSQIVP
+105 NTPNPFMASQIVP
-119 GYMGLG
+119 AYMSLG
-125 TTWNTSVM
+125 TTWNTSKGM
-133 GQQNDGGSFGGIEF
+133 IAITNKDGGSFGGMKF
-147 TNRPDAVEFYYQRI
+147 THRPDAIQFKYKRTAAEPSV
-161 CPEASADIP
+161 P
-170 ATFVA
+170 ATVVA
-175 YLWKGQWQQA
+175 YMWKGEWQQA
-185 EVPIDIAAFG
+185 DVPVSIALSG
-195 SPKKET
+195 EPKKET
-201 MIDRDRNILGMP
+201 MINRDRSILGIESAE
-213 TDKGGAVTKSDDALL
+213 GGAVTKSEDALC
-228 IASSIHHIKDIN
+228 IAQIQEKLSEITEEWKEMTIPFNYADKNAVPTHINVI
-240 KELTKLVVPI
+240 
-250 EYHDSTAIPTKMNLV
+250 
-265 FAANDYFDATTV
+265 FAANDYFDASTV
-277 KAGNSLVV
+277 KKDNTLSIDDVAF
-285 DSVKL
+285 

-358 FAANPESKTTY
+358 FAANPESKTIY

-424 TVGESVFD
+424 TVSESVFD

-600 VDFVPFTVKGNL
+600 VDFVPFTVSGEMKENG
-612 LDDSFSGR
+612 FGGR
-620 QYYENLTVSGHV
+620 QYYENLKVKGAV
-632 TKAASKFLQINN
+632 TKENCKFLQINN
-644 HFFDPNNNNQ
+644 HYVDAASNN
-654 ECNLPMSFLDLSK
+654 EEHNLPMSFLDLSE
-667 AIVDANVTMD
+667 ATVAADVTMS

-691 YLPAGSTIQ
+691 YLPEGNTIE
-700 AANAIVDS
+700 AANAIVG
-708 KATNFVVND
+708 TNAKELALNDTLTFVS
-717 QVAFHAPKAF
+717 PKAF
-727 TATQVSYDRAFKFGN
+727 TAEAVNYSREFEADSYATLF
-742 GYVSSFVLPFAMNT
+742 LPFGT
-756 TYVDGKVYK
+756 EKFDGEAYK
-765 FNAVN
+765 FVKA
-770 GDNVNFTEVTG
+770 DSEKLYFETAK
-781 QLKANVPYLIVANSA
+781 QLEALTPYLVKPLSA
-796 KPFSTA
+796 KPFANAAAEVAVAANDTVVKVTNNGMTFAGVLTA
-802 LAKEVEIE
+802 ADSLNAEGEKVF
-810 ATPETMEVKAD
+810 ALNAD
-821 NAPSFAH
+821 NAFAPV
-828 IGSYNTTKVTSENGT
+828 ND
-843 TYYGYTGGKFVKANY
+843 KACAAFRAIMFGNSKAEVL
-858 GTLNPFRTLIKATGT
+858 TLVIDNK
-873 TATQFSLKLDGEV
+873 V
-886 TGIIGVNTELGKV
+886 TGIVDASLDFNKLV
-899 DVYNLEGKL
+899 DVYNIEGKL
-908 VRSQVE
+908 IRSRV
-914 AATALQ
+914 AAASALN
-920 GLEKGVYVINGKK
+920 GLGSGIYIINGKK
-933 VMK
+933 VIK

>member
-40 PNASFDTPWEECFP
+40 TNGSFDTPWEECFP
-54 YIGKDGKHAKSIG
+54 YIGKDGKHTKSIG

-94 GLGTDTKAVKL
+94 GLGTDTMAVKL
-105 ANTPNSLLSSQIVP
+105 TNTPNSLLSSQIVP

-185 EVPIDIAAFG
+185 EVPIDIAVFG
-195 SPKKET
+195 DPKKET

-228 IASSIHHIKDIN
+228 IASSIYHIKDVN

-250 EYHDSTAIPTKMNLV
+250 EYHDSTAIPAKMNLV

-290 VYYHALESL
+290 VYYHSLNSL

-326 MQFHVKGVGATVE
+326 MQFDVKGVGATVE

-424 TVGESVFD
+424 TVSESVFD

-459 AVEDAATGNYEGAL
+459 AVEDAAAGNYEGSL

-551 LDYSMGWMMGALP
+551 LDWSMGWMMGALP

-600 VDFVPFTVKGNL
+600 VDFVPFTVSGEMKENG
-612 LDDSFSGR
+612 FGGR
-620 QYYENLTVSGHV
+620 QYYENLKVKGAV
-632 TKAASKFLQINN
+632 TKENCKFLQINN
-644 HFFDPNNNNQ
+644 HYVDAASNN
-654 ECNLPMSFLDLSK
+654 EEHNLPMSFLDLSE
-667 AIVDANVTMD
+667 ATVAADVTMS

-691 YLPAGSTIQ
+691 YLPEGNTIE
-700 AANAIVDS
+700 ATNAIVG
-708 KATNFVVND
+708 TNAKELALNDTLTFVS
-717 QVAFHAPKAF
+717 PKAF
-727 TATQVSYDRAFKFGN
+727 TAEAVNYSREFEADSYATLF
-742 GYVSSFVLPFAMNT
+742 LPFGT
-756 TYVDGKVYK
+756 EKFDGEAYK
-765 FNAVN
+765 FVKA
-770 GDNVNFTEVTG
+770 DSEKLYFETAK
-781 QLKANVPYLIVANSA
+781 QLEALTPYLVKPLSA
-796 KPFSTA
+796 KPFANAAAEVAVAANDTVVKVTNNGMTFAGVLTA
-802 LAKEVEIE
+802 ADSLNAEGEKVF
-810 ATPETMEVKAD
+810 ALNAD
-821 NAPSFAH
+821 NAFAPV
-828 IGSYNTTKVTSENGT
+828 ND
-843 TYYGYTGGKFVKANY
+843 KACAAFRAIMFGNSKAEVL
-858 GTLNPFRTLIKATGT
+858 TLVIDNK
-873 TATQFSLKLDGEV
+873 V
-886 TGIIGVNTELGKV
+886 TGIVDASLDFNKLV
-899 DVYNLEGKL
+899 DVYNIEGKL
-908 VRSQVE
+908 IRSRV
-914 AATALQ
+914 AAASALN
-920 GLEKGVYVINGKK
+920 GLGSGIYIINGKK
-933 VMK
+933 VIK

>member
-1 MLFCLRRP
+1 MLFCLRKP

-40 PNASFDTPWEECFP
+40 PNANFNGKWVDCIPF
-54 YIGKDGKHAKSIG
+54 IGSNETGKVQG
-67 TQPKGWT
+67 TQPEGWV
-74 IANVYGMNTLG
+74 ISNVNGYQGLG
-85 ATVVAKDTL
+85 ATIVGSQLTENENLAVALK
-94 GLGTDTKAVKL
+94 
-105 ANTPNSLLSSQIVP
+105 NTPNPFMASQIVP
-119 GYMGLG
+119 AYMSLG
-125 TTWNTSVM
+125 TTWNTSKGM
-133 GQQNDGGSFGGIEF
+133 IAITNKDGGSFGGMKF
-147 TNRPDAVEFYYQRI
+147 THRPDAIQFKYKRTAAEPSV
-161 CPEASADIP
+161 P
-170 ATFVA
+170 ATVVA
-175 YLWKGQWQQA
+175 YMWKGEWQQA
-185 EVPIDIAAFG
+185 DVPVTIALSG
-195 SPKKET
+195 EPKKET
-201 MIDRDRNILGMP
+201 MINRDRSILGMESSE
-213 TDKGGAVTKSDDALL
+213 GGAVTKSEDALC
-228 IASSIHHIKDIN
+228 IAQIQEKLSEITEEWKEMTIPFNYADKNAVPTHINVI
-240 KELTKLVVPI
+240 
-250 EYHDSTAIPTKMNLV
+250 
-265 FAANDYFDATTV
+265 FAANDYFDASTV
-277 KAGNSLVV
+277 KKDNTLSIDDVAF
-285 DSVKL
+285 

-358 FAANPESKTTY
+358 FAANPESKTIY

-424 TVGESVFD
+424 TVSESVFD

-459 AVEDAATGNYEGAL
+459 AVEDAAAGNYEGSL
-473 SVVLTAQDNN
+473 SVVLTAQDDN

-528 KDGKIE
+528 KNGKIE

-551 LDYSMGWMMGALP
+551 LDWSMGWMMGALP

-600 VDFVPFTVKGNL
+600 VDFVPFTVSGEMKENG
-612 LDDSFSGR
+612 FGGR
-620 QYYENLTVSGHV
+620 QYYENLKVKGAV
-632 TKAASKFLQINN
+632 TKENCKFLQINN
-644 HFFDPNNNNQ
+644 HYVDAASNN
-654 ECNLPMSFLDLSK
+654 EEHNLPMSFLDLSE
-667 AIVDANVTMD
+667 ASVAADVTMS

-691 YLPAGSTIQ
+691 YLPEGNTIE
-700 AANAIVDS
+700 AANAIVG
-708 KATNFVVND
+708 TNAKELALNDTLTFVS
-717 QVAFHAPKAF
+717 PKAF
-727 TATQVSYDRAFKFGN
+727 TAEAVNYSREFEADSYTTLF
-742 GYVSSFVLPFAMNT
+742 LPFGT
-756 TYVDGKVYK
+756 EKFDGEAYK
-765 FNAVN
+765 FVKA
-770 GDNVNFTEVTG
+770 DSEKLYFETAK
-781 QLKANVPYLIVANSA
+781 QLEALTPYLVKPLSA
-796 KPFSTA
+796 KPFANAAAEVAVAANDTVVKVTNNGMTFAGVLTA
-802 LAKEVEIE
+802 ADSLNAEGEKVF
-810 ATPETMEVKAD
+810 ALNAD
-821 NAPSFAH
+821 NAFAPV
-828 IGSYNTTKVTSENGT
+828 ND
-843 TYYGYTGGKFVKANY
+843 KACAAFRAIMFGNSKAEVL
-858 GTLNPFRTLIKATGT
+858 TLVIDNK
-873 TATQFSLKLDGEV
+873 V
-886 TGIIGVNTELGKV
+886 TGIVDASLDFNKLV
-899 DVYNLEGKL
+899 DVYNIEGKL
-908 VRSQVE
+908 IRSRV
-914 AATALQ
+914 AAASALN
-920 GLEKGVYVINGKK
+920 GLGSGIYIINGKK
-933 VMK
+933 VIK

>member
-40 PNASFDTPWEECFP
+40 PNANFNGKWVDCIPF
-54 YIGKDGKHAKSIG
+54 IGSNETGKVQG
-67 TQPKGWT
+67 TQPEGWV
-74 IANVYGMNTLG
+74 ISNVNGYQGLG
-85 ATVVAKDTL
+85 ATIVGSQLTENENLAVALK
-94 GLGTDTKAVKL
+94 
-105 ANTPNSLLSSQIVP
+105 NTPNPFMASQIVP
-119 GYMGLG
+119 AYMSLG
-125 TTWNTSVM
+125 TTWNTSKGM
-133 GQQNDGGSFGGIEF
+133 IAITNKDGGSFGGMKF
-147 TNRPDAVEFYYQRI
+147 THRPDAIQFKYKRTAAEPSV
-161 CPEASADIP
+161 P
-170 ATFVA
+170 ATVVA
-175 YLWKGQWQQA
+175 YMWKGEWQQA
-185 EVPIDIAAFG
+185 DVPVTIALSG
-195 SPKKET
+195 EPKKET
-201 MIDRDRNILGMP
+201 MINRDRSILGMESAE
-213 TDKGGAVTKSDDALL
+213 GGAVTKSEDALC
-228 IASSIHHIKDIN
+228 IAQIQEKLSEITEEWKEMTIPFNYADKNAVPTHINVI
-240 KELTKLVVPI
+240 
-250 EYHDSTAIPTKMNLV
+250 
-265 FAANDYFDATTV
+265 FAANDYFDASTV
-277 KAGNSLVV
+277 KKDNTLSIDDVAF
-285 DSVKL
+285 

-358 FAANPESKTTY
+358 FAANPESKTIY

-459 AVEDAATGNYEGAL
+459 AVEDAAAGNYEGSL

-528 KDGKIE
+528 KNGKIE

-546 EAGNK
+546 ETGNK
-551 LDYSMGWMMGALP
+551 LDWSMGWMMGALP

-600 VDFVPFTVKGNL
+600 VDFVPFTVSGDMKENG
-612 LDDSFSGR
+612 FGGR
-620 QYYENLTVSGHV
+620 QYYENLKVKGAV
-632 TKAASKFLQINN
+632 TKENCKFLQINN
-644 HFFDPNNNNQ
+644 HYVDAASNN
-654 ECNLPMSFLDLSK
+654 EEHNLPMSFLDLSE
-667 AIVDANVTMD
+667 ATVAADVTMS

-691 YLPAGSTIQ
+691 YLPEGNTIE
-700 AANAIVDS
+700 AANAIVG
-708 KATNFVVND
+708 TNAKELALNDTLTFVS
-717 QVAFHAPKAF
+717 PKAF
-727 TATQVSYDRAFKFGN
+727 TAEAVNYSREFEADSYATLF
-742 GYVSSFVLPFAMNT
+742 LPFGT
-756 TYVDGKVYK
+756 EKFDGEAYK
-765 FNAVN
+765 FVKA
-770 GDNVNFTEVTG
+770 DNEKLYFETAK
-781 QLKANVPYLIVANSA
+781 QLEALTPYLVKPLSA
-796 KPFSTA
+796 KPFANAAAEVAVAANDTVVKVTNNGMTFAGVLTA
-802 LAKEVEIE
+802 ADSLNAEGEKVF
-810 ATPETMEVKAD
+810 ALNAD
-821 NAPSFAH
+821 NAFAPV
-828 IGSYNTTKVTSENGT
+828 ND
-843 TYYGYTGGKFVKANY
+843 KACAAFRAIMFGNSKAEVL
-858 GTLNPFRTLIKATGT
+858 TLVIDNK
-873 TATQFSLKLDGEV
+873 V
-886 TGIIGVNTELGKV
+886 TGIVDASLDFNKLV
-899 DVYNLEGKL
+899 DVYNIEGKL
-908 VRSQVE
+908 IRSRV
-914 AATALQ
+914 AAASALN
-920 GLEKGVYVINGKK
+920 GLGSGIYIINGKK
-933 VMK
+933 VIK

>member
-40 PNASFDTPWEECFP
+40 PNANFNGKWVDCIPF
-54 YIGKDGKHAKSIG
+54 IGSNETGKVQG
-67 TQPKGWT
+67 TQPEGWV
-74 IANVYGMNTLG
+74 ISNVNGYQGLG
-85 ATVVAKDTL
+85 ATIVGSQLTENENLAVALK
-94 GLGTDTKAVKL
+94 
-105 ANTPNSLLSSQIVP
+105 NTPNPFMASQIVP
-119 GYMGLG
+119 AYMSLG
-125 TTWNTSVM
+125 TTWNTSKGM
-133 GQQNDGGSFGGIEF
+133 IAITNKDGGSFGGMKF
-147 TNRPDAVEFYYQRI
+147 THRPDAIQFKYKRTAAEPSV
-161 CPEASADIP
+161 P
-170 ATFVA
+170 ATVVA
-175 YLWKGQWQQA
+175 YMWKGEWQQA
-185 EVPIDIAAFG
+185 DVPVTIALSG
-195 SPKKET
+195 EPKKET
-201 MIDRDRNILGMP
+201 MINRDRSILGMESAE
-213 TDKGGAVTKSDDALL
+213 GGAVTKSEDALC
-228 IASSIHHIKDIN
+228 IAQIQEKLSEITEEWKEMTIPFNYADKNAVPTHINVI
-240 KELTKLVVPI
+240 
-250 EYHDSTAIPTKMNLV
+250 
-265 FAANDYFDATTV
+265 FAANDYFDASTV
-277 KAGNSLVV
+277 KKDNTLSIDDVTF
-285 DSVKL
+285 
-290 VYYHALESL
+290 VYYHTLESL

-459 AVEDAATGNYEGAL
+459 AVEDAAAGNYEGSL

-551 LDYSMGWMMGALP
+551 LDWSMGWMMGALP

-600 VDFVPFTVKGNL
+600 VDFVPFTVSGEMKENG
-612 LDDSFSGR
+612 FGGR
-620 QYYENLTVSGHV
+620 QYYENLKVKGAV
-632 TKAASKFLQINN
+632 TKENCKFLQINN
-644 HFFDPNNNNQ
+644 HYVDAASNN
-654 ECNLPMSFLDLSK
+654 EEHNLPMSFLDLSE
-667 AIVDANVTMD
+667 ATVAADVTMS

-691 YLPAGSTIQ
+691 YLPEGNTIE
-700 AANAIVDS
+700 AANAIVG
-708 KATNFVVND
+708 TNAKELALNDTLTFVS
-717 QVAFHAPKAF
+717 PKAF
-727 TATQVSYDRAFKFGN
+727 TAEAVNYSREFEADSYATLF
-742 GYVSSFVLPFAMNT
+742 LPFGT
-756 TYVDGKVYK
+756 EKFDGEAYK
-765 FNAVN
+765 FVKA
-770 GDNVNFTEVTG
+770 DSEKLYFETAK
-781 QLKANVPYLIVANSA
+781 QLEALTPYLVKPLSA
-796 KPFSTA
+796 KPFANAAAEVAVAANDTVVKVTNNGMTFAGVLTA
-802 LAKEVEIE
+802 ADSLNAEGEKVF
-810 ATPETMEVKAD
+810 ALNAD
-821 NAPSFAH
+821 NAFAPV
-828 IGSYNTTKVTSENGT
+828 ND
-843 TYYGYTGGKFVKANY
+843 KACAAFRAIMFGNSKAEVL
-858 GTLNPFRTLIKATGT
+858 TLVIDNK
-873 TATQFSLKLDGEV
+873 V
-886 TGIIGVNTELGKV
+886 TGIVDASLDFNKLV
-899 DVYNLEGKL
+899 DVYNIEGKL
-908 VRSQVE
+908 IRSRV
-914 AATALQ
+914 AAASALN
-920 GLEKGVYVINGKK
+920 GLGSGIYIINGKK
-933 VMK
+933 VIK

>member
-40 PNASFDTPWEECFP
+40 PNANFNGKWVDCIPF
-54 YIGKDGKHAKSIG
+54 IGSNETGKVQG
-67 TQPKGWT
+67 TQPEGWV
-74 IANVYGMNTLG
+74 ISNVNGYQGLG
-85 ATVVAKDTL
+85 ATIVGSQLTENENLAVALK
-94 GLGTDTKAVKL
+94 
-105 ANTPNSLLSSQIVP
+105 NTPNPFMASQIVP
-119 GYMGLG
+119 AYMSLG
-125 TTWNTSVM
+125 TTWNTSKDM
-133 GQQNDGGSFGGIEF
+133 IAITNKDGGSFGGMKF
-147 TNRPDAVEFYYQRI
+147 THRPDAIQFKYKRTAAEPSV
-161 CPEASADIP
+161 P
-170 ATFVA
+170 ATVVA
-175 YLWKGQWQQA
+175 YMWKGEWQQA
-185 EVPIDIAAFG
+185 DVPVSIALSG
-195 SPKKET
+195 EPKKET
-201 MIDRDRNILGMP
+201 MINRDRSILGMESAE
-213 TDKGGAVTKSDDALL
+213 GGAVTKSEDALC
-228 IASSIHHIKDIN
+228 IAQIQEKLSEITEEWKEMTIPFNYADKNAVPTHINVI
-240 KELTKLVVPI
+240 
-250 EYHDSTAIPTKMNLV
+250 
-265 FAANDYFDATTV
+265 FAANDYFDASTV
-277 KAGNSLVV
+277 KKDNTLSIDDVAF
-285 DSVKL
+285 

-551 LDYSMGWMMGALP
+551 LDWSMGWMMGALP

-600 VDFVPFTVKGNL
+600 VDFVPFTVSGEMKENG
-612 LDDSFSGR
+612 FGGR
-620 QYYENLTVSGHV
+620 QYYENLKVKGAV
-632 TKAASKFLQINN
+632 TKENCKFLQINN
-644 HFFDPNNNNQ
+644 HYVDAASNN
-654 ECNLPMSFLDLSK
+654 EEHNLPMSFLDLSE
-667 AIVDANVTMD
+667 ATVAADVTMS

-691 YLPAGSTIQ
+691 YLPEGNTIE
-700 AANAIVDS
+700 AANAIVG
-708 KATNFVVND
+708 TNAKELALNDTLTFVS
-717 QVAFHAPKAF
+717 PKAF
-727 TATQVSYDRAFKFGN
+727 TAEAVNYSRELEADSYATLF
-742 GYVSSFVLPFAMNT
+742 LPFGT
-756 TYVDGKVYK
+756 EKFDGEAYK
-765 FNAVN
+765 FVKA
-770 GDNVNFTEVTG
+770 DSEKLYFETAK
-781 QLKANVPYLIVANSA
+781 QLEALTPYLVKPLSA
-796 KPFSTA
+796 KPFANAAAEVAVAANDTVVKVTNNGMTFAGVLTA
-802 LAKEVEIE
+802 ADSLNAEGEKVF
-810 ATPETMEVKAD
+810 ALNAD
-821 NAPSFAH
+821 NAFAPV
-828 IGSYNTTKVTSENGT
+828 ND
-843 TYYGYTGGKFVKANY
+843 KACAAFRAIMFGNSKAEVL
-858 GTLNPFRTLIKATGT
+858 TLVIDNK
-873 TATQFSLKLDGEV
+873 V
-886 TGIIGVNTELGKV
+886 TGIVDASLDFNKLV
-899 DVYNLEGKL
+899 DVYNIEGKL
-908 VRSQVE
+908 IRSRV
-914 AATALQ
+914 AAASALN
-920 GLEKGVYVINGKK
+920 GLGSGIYIINGKK
-933 VMK
+933 VIK

>member
-40 PNASFDTPWEECFP
+40 PNANFNGKWVDCIPF
-54 YIGKDGKHAKSIG
+54 IGSNETGKVQG
-67 TQPKGWT
+67 TQPEGWV
-74 IANVYGMNTLG
+74 ISNVNGYQGLG
-85 ATVVAKDTL
+85 ATIVGSQLTENENLAVALK
-94 GLGTDTKAVKL
+94 
-105 ANTPNSLLSSQIVP
+105 NTPNPFMASQIVP
-119 GYMGLG
+119 AYMSLG
-125 TTWNTSVM
+125 TTWNTSKGM
-133 GQQNDGGSFGGIEF
+133 IAITNKDGGSFGGMKF
-147 TNRPDAVEFYYQRI
+147 THRPDAIQFKYKRTAAEPSV
-161 CPEASADIP
+161 P
-170 ATFVA
+170 ATVVA
-175 YLWKGQWQQA
+175 YMWKGEWQQA
-185 EVPIDIAAFG
+185 DVPVTIALSG
-195 SPKKET
+195 EPKKET
-201 MIDRDRNILGMP
+201 MINHDRSILGMESAE
-213 TDKGGAVTKSDDALL
+213 GGAVTKSEDALC
-228 IASSIHHIKDIN
+228 IAQIQEKLSEITEEWKEMTIPFNYADKNAVPTHINVI
-240 KELTKLVVPI
+240 
-250 EYHDSTAIPTKMNLV
+250 
-265 FAANDYFDATTV
+265 FAANDYFDASTV
-277 KAGNSLVV
+277 KKDNTLSIDDVTF
-285 DSVKL
+285 

-424 TVGESVFD
+424 TVSESVFD

-459 AVEDAATGNYEGAL
+459 AVEDAAAGNYEGSL

-551 LDYSMGWMMGALP
+551 LDWSMGWMMGALP

-600 VDFVPFTVKGNL
+600 VDFVPFTVSGDMKENG
-612 LDDSFSGR
+612 FGGR
-620 QYYENLTVSGHV
+620 QYYENLKVKGAV
-632 TKAASKFLQINN
+632 TKENCKFLQINN
-644 HFFDPNNNNQ
+644 HYVDAASNN
-654 ECNLPMSFLDLSK
+654 EEHNLPMSFLDLSE
-667 AIVDANVTMD
+667 ATVAADVTMS

-691 YLPAGSTIQ
+691 YLPEGNTIE
-700 AANAIVDS
+700 AANAIVG
-708 KATNFVVND
+708 TNAKELALNDTLTFVS
-717 QVAFHAPKAF
+717 PKAF
-727 TATQVSYDRAFKFGN
+727 TAEAVNYSREFEADSYATLF
-742 GYVSSFVLPFAMNT
+742 LPFGT
-756 TYVDGKVYK
+756 EKFDGEAYK
-765 FNAVN
+765 FVKA
-770 GDNVNFTEVTG
+770 DNEKLYFETAK
-781 QLKANVPYLIVANSA
+781 QLEALTPYLVKPLSA
-796 KPFSTA
+796 KPFANAAAEVAVAANDTVVKVTNNGMTFAGVLTA
-802 LAKEVEIE
+802 ADSLNAEGEKVF
-810 ATPETMEVKAD
+810 ALNAD
-821 NAPSFAH
+821 NAFAPV
-828 IGSYNTTKVTSENGT
+828 ND
-843 TYYGYTGGKFVKANY
+843 KACAAFRAIMFGNSKAEVL
-858 GTLNPFRTLIKATGT
+858 TLVIDNK
-873 TATQFSLKLDGEV
+873 V
-886 TGIIGVNTELGKV
+886 TGIVDASLDFNKLV
-899 DVYNLEGKL
+899 DVYNIEGKL
-908 VRSQVE
+908 IRSRV
-914 AATALQ
+914 AAASALN
-920 GLEKGVYVINGKK
+920 GLGSGIYIINGKK
-933 VMK
+933 VIK

>member
-40 PNASFDTPWEECFP
+40 PNANFNGKWVDCIPF
-54 YIGKDGKHAKSIG
+54 IGSNETGKVQG
-67 TQPKGWT
+67 TQPEGWV
-74 IANVYGMNTLG
+74 ISNVNGYQGLG
-85 ATVVAKDTL
+85 ATIVGSQLTENENLAVALK
-94 GLGTDTKAVKL
+94 
-105 ANTPNSLLSSQIVP
+105 NTPNPFMASQIVP
-119 GYMGLG
+119 AYMSLG
-125 TTWNTSVM
+125 TTWNTSKGM
-133 GQQNDGGSFGGIEF
+133 IAITNKDGGSFGGMKF
-147 TNRPDAVEFYYQRI
+147 THRPDAIQFKYKRTAAEPSV
-161 CPEASADIP
+161 P
-170 ATFVA
+170 ATVVA
-175 YLWKGQWQQA
+175 YMWKGEWQQA
-185 EVPIDIAAFG
+185 DVPVTIALSG
-195 SPKKET
+195 EPKKET
-201 MIDRDRNILGMP
+201 MINRDRSILGMESAE
-213 TDKGGAVTKSDDALL
+213 GGAVTKSEDALC
-228 IASSIHHIKDIN
+228 IAQIQEKLSEITEEWKEMTIPFNYADKNAMPTHINVI
-240 KELTKLVVPI
+240 
-250 EYHDSTAIPTKMNLV
+250 
-265 FAANDYFDATTV
+265 FAANDYFDASTV
-277 KAGNSLVV
+277 KKDNTLSIDDVAF
-285 DSVKL
+285 

-459 AVEDAATGNYEGAL
+459 AVEDAAAGNYEGSL
-473 SVVLTAQDNN
+473 SVVLTAQDDN

-523 SNVPM
+523 SNVPI

-600 VDFVPFTVKGNL
+600 VDFVPFTVSGEMKENG
-612 LDDSFSGR
+612 FGGR
-620 QYYENLTVSGHV
+620 QYYENLKVKGAV
-632 TKAASKFLQINN
+632 TKENCKFLQINN
-644 HFFDPNNNNQ
+644 HYVDAASNN
-654 ECNLPMSFLDLSK
+654 EEHNLPMSFLDLSE
-667 AIVDANVTMD
+667 ATVAADVTMS

-691 YLPAGSTIQ
+691 YLPEGNTIE
-700 AANAIVDS
+700 AANAIVG
-708 KATNFVVND
+708 TNAKELALNDTLTFVS
-717 QVAFHAPKAF
+717 PKAF
-727 TATQVSYDRAFKFGN
+727 TAEAVNYSREFEADSYATLF
-742 GYVSSFVLPFAMNT
+742 LPFGT
-756 TYVDGKVYK
+756 EKFDGEAYK
-765 FNAVN
+765 FVKA
-770 GDNVNFTEVTG
+770 DSEKLYFETAK
-781 QLKANVPYLIVANSA
+781 QLEALTPYLVKPLSA
-796 KPFSTA
+796 KPFANAAAEVAVAANDTVVKVTNNGMTFAGVLTA
-802 LAKEVEIE
+802 ADSLNAEGEKVF
-810 ATPETMEVKAD
+810 ALNAD
-821 NAPSFAH
+821 NAFAPV
-828 IGSYNTTKVTSENGT
+828 ND
-843 TYYGYTGGKFVKANY
+843 KACAAFRAIMFGNSKAEVL
-858 GTLNPFRTLIKATGT
+858 TLVIDNK
-873 TATQFSLKLDGEV
+873 V
-886 TGIIGVNTELGKV
+886 TGIVDASLDFNKLV
-899 DVYNLEGKL
+899 DVYNIEGKL
-908 VRSQVE
+908 IRSRV
-914 AATALQ
+914 AAASALN
-920 GLEKGVYVINGKK
+920 GLGSGIYIINGKK
-933 VMK
+933 VIK

>member
-1 MLFCLRRP
+1 MLFCLGKP

-40 PNASFDTPWEECFP
+40 PNANFNGKWVDCIPF
-54 YIGKDGKHAKSIG
+54 IGSNETGKVQG
-67 TQPKGWT
+67 TQPEGWV
-74 IANVYGMNTLG
+74 ISNVNGYQGLG
-85 ATVVAKDTL
+85 ATIVGSQLTENENLAVALK
-94 GLGTDTKAVKL
+94 
-105 ANTPNSLLSSQIVP
+105 NTPNPFMASQIVP
-119 GYMGLG
+119 AYMSLG
-125 TTWNTSVM
+125 TTWNTSKGM
-133 GQQNDGGSFGGIEF
+133 IAITNKDGGSFGGMKF
-147 TNRPDAVEFYYQRI
+147 THRPDAIQFKYKRTAAEPSV
-161 CPEASADIP
+161 P
-170 ATFVA
+170 ATVVA
-175 YLWKGQWQQA
+175 YMWKGEWQQA
-185 EVPIDIAAFG
+185 DVPVTIALSG
-195 SPKKET
+195 EPKKET
-201 MIDRDRNILGMP
+201 MINRDRSILGMESAE
-213 TDKGGAVTKSDDALL
+213 GGAVTKSEDALC
-228 IASSIHHIKDIN
+228 IAQIQEKLSEITEEWKEMTIPFNYADKNAVPTHINVI
-240 KELTKLVVPI
+240 
-250 EYHDSTAIPTKMNLV
+250 
-265 FAANDYFDATTV
+265 FAANDYFDASTV
-277 KAGNSLVV
+277 KKDNTLSIDDVAF
-285 DSVKL
+285 

-424 TVGESVFD
+424 TVSESVFD

-473 SVVLTAQDNN
+473 SVVLTAQDDN

-551 LDYSMGWMMGALP
+551 LDWSMGWMMGALP

-600 VDFVPFTVKGNL
+600 VDFVPFTVSGEMKENG
-612 LDDSFSGR
+612 FGGR
-620 QYYENLTVSGHV
+620 QYYENLKVKGAV
-632 TKAASKFLQINN
+632 TKENCKFLQINN
-644 HFFDPNNNNQ
+644 HYVDAASNN
-654 ECNLPMSFLDLSK
+654 EEHNLPMSFLDLSE
-667 AIVDANVTMD
+667 ATVAADVTMS

-691 YLPAGSTIQ
+691 YLPEGNAIE
-700 AANAIVDS
+700 AANAIVG
-708 KATNFVVND
+708 TNAKELALNDTLTFVS
-717 QVAFHAPKAF
+717 PKAF
-727 TATQVSYDRAFKFGN
+727 TAEAVNYSREFEADSYTTLF
-742 GYVSSFVLPFAMNT
+742 LPFGT
-756 TYVDGKVYK
+756 EKFDGEAYK
-765 FNAVN
+765 FVKA
-770 GDNVNFTEVTG
+770 DSEKLYFETAK
-781 QLKANVPYLIVANSA
+781 QLEALTPYLVKPLSA
-796 KPFSTA
+796 KPFANAAAEVAVAANDTVVKVTNNGMTFAGVLTA
-802 LAKEVEIE
+802 ADSLNAEGEKVF
-810 ATPETMEVKAD
+810 ALNAD
-821 NAPSFAH
+821 NAFAPV
-828 IGSYNTTKVTSENGT
+828 ND
-843 TYYGYTGGKFVKANY
+843 KACAAFRAIMFGNSKAEVL
-858 GTLNPFRTLIKATGT
+858 TLVIDNK
-873 TATQFSLKLDGEV
+873 V
-886 TGIIGVNTELGKV
+886 TGIVDASLDFNKLV
-899 DVYNLEGKL
+899 DVYNIEGKL
-908 VRSQVE
+908 IRSRV
-914 AATALQ
+914 AAASALN
-920 GLEKGVYVINGKK
+920 GLGSGIYIINGKK
-933 VMK
+933 VIK

>member
-1 MLFCLRRP
+1 
-9 SLYIYIYKNIM
+9 M

-40 PNASFDTPWEECFP
+40 PNANFNGKWVDCIPF
-54 YIGKDGKHAKSIG
+54 IGSNETGKVQG
-67 TQPKGWT
+67 TQPEGWV
-74 IANVYGMNTLG
+74 ISNVNGYQGLG
-85 ATVVAKDTL
+85 ATIVGSQLTENENLAVALK
-94 GLGTDTKAVKL
+94 
-105 ANTPNSLLSSQIVP
+105 NTPNPFMASQIVP
-119 GYMGLG
+119 AYMSLG
-125 TTWNTSVM
+125 TTWNTSKGM
-133 GQQNDGGSFGGIEF
+133 IAITNKDGGSFGGMKF
-147 TNRPDAVEFYYQRI
+147 THRPDAIQFKYKRTAAEPSV
-161 CPEASADIP
+161 P
-170 ATFVA
+170 ATVVA
-175 YLWKGQWQQA
+175 YMWKGEWQQA
-185 EVPIDIAAFG
+185 DVPVTIALSG
-195 SPKKET
+195 EPKKET
-201 MIDRDRNILGMP
+201 MINRDRSILGMESAE
-213 TDKGGAVTKSDDALL
+213 GGAVTKSEDALC
-228 IASSIHHIKDIN
+228 IAQIQEKLSEITEEWKEMTIPFNYADKNAVPTHINVI
-240 KELTKLVVPI
+240 
-250 EYHDSTAIPTKMNLV
+250 
-265 FAANDYFDATTV
+265 FAANDYFDASTV
-277 KAGNSLVV
+277 KKDNTLSIDDVTF
-285 DSVKL
+285 

-326 MQFHVKGVGATVE
+326 MQFDVKGVGATVE

-347 QEMTLEVRGND
+347 QEMTLEVHGND

-424 TVGESVFD
+424 TVSESVFD

-459 AVEDAATGNYEGAL
+459 AVEDAAAGNYEGSL

-551 LDYSMGWMMGALP
+551 LDWSMGWMMGALP

-600 VDFVPFTVKGNL
+600 VDFVPFTVSGEMKENG
-612 LDDSFSGR
+612 FGGR
-620 QYYENLTVSGHV
+620 QYYENLKVKGAV
-632 TKAASKFLQINN
+632 TKENCKFLQINN
-644 HFFDPNNNNQ
+644 HYVDAASNN
-654 ECNLPMSFLDLSK
+654 EEHNLPMSFLDLSE
-667 AIVDANVTMD
+667 ATVAADVTMS

-691 YLPAGSTIQ
+691 YLPEGNTIE
-700 AANAIVDS
+700 AANAIVG
-708 KATNFVVND
+708 TNAKELALNDTLTFVS
-717 QVAFHAPKAF
+717 PKAF
-727 TATQVSYDRAFKFGN
+727 TAEAVNYSREFEADSYATLF
-742 GYVSSFVLPFAMNT
+742 LPFGT
-756 TYVDGKVYK
+756 EKFDGEAYK
-765 FNAVN
+765 FVKA
-770 GDNVNFTEVTG
+770 DSEKLYFETAK
-781 QLKANVPYLIVANSA
+781 QLEALTPYLVKPLSA
-796 KPFSTA
+796 KPFANAAAEVAVAANDTVVKVTNNGMTFAGVLTA
-802 LAKEVEIE
+802 ADSLNAEGEKVF
-810 ATPETMEVKAD
+810 ALNAD
-821 NAPSFAH
+821 NAFAPV
-828 IGSYNTTKVTSENGT
+828 ND
-843 TYYGYTGGKFVKANY
+843 KACAAFRAIMFGNSKAEVL
-858 GTLNPFRTLIKATGT
+858 TLVIDNK
-873 TATQFSLKLDGEV
+873 V
-886 TGIIGVNTELGKV
+886 TGIVDASLDFNKLV
-899 DVYNLEGKL
+899 DVYNIEGKL
-908 VRSQVE
+908 IRSRV
-914 AATALQ
+914 AAASALN
-920 GLEKGVYVINGKK
+920 GLGSGIYIINGKK
-933 VMK
+933 VIK

>member
-1 MLFCLRRP
+1 MLFCLRKP

-40 PNASFDTPWEECFP
+40 PNANFNGKWVDCIPF
-54 YIGKDGKHAKSIG
+54 IGSNETGKVQG
-67 TQPKGWT
+67 TQPEGWV
-74 IANVYGMNTLG
+74 ISNVNGYQGLG
-85 ATVVAKDTL
+85 ATIVGSQLTENENLAVALK
-94 GLGTDTKAVKL
+94 
-105 ANTPNSLLSSQIVP
+105 NTPNPFMASQIVP
-119 GYMGLG
+119 AYMSLG
-125 TTWNTSVM
+125 TTWNTSKGM
-133 GQQNDGGSFGGIEF
+133 IAITNKDGGSFGGMKF
-147 TNRPDAVEFYYQRI
+147 THRPDAIQFKYKRTAAEPSV
-161 CPEASADIP
+161 P
-170 ATFVA
+170 ATVVA
-175 YLWKGQWQQA
+175 YMWKGEWQQA
-185 EVPIDIAAFG
+185 DVPVTIALSG
-195 SPKKET
+195 EPKKET
-201 MIDRDRNILGMP
+201 MINRDRSILGMESAES
-213 TDKGGAVTKSDDALL
+213 GAVTKSEDALC
-228 IASSIHHIKDIN
+228 IAQIQEKLSEITEEWKEMTIPFNYADKNAVPTHINVI
-240 KELTKLVVPI
+240 
-250 EYHDSTAIPTKMNLV
+250 
-265 FAANDYFDATTV
+265 FAANDYFDASTV
-277 KAGNSLVV
+277 KKDNTLSIDDVAF
-285 DSVKL
+285 

-358 FAANPESKTTY
+358 FAANPESKTIY

-424 TVGESVFD
+424 TVSESVFD

-459 AVEDAATGNYEGAL
+459 AVEDAAAGNYEGSL
-473 SVVLTAQDNN
+473 SVVLTAQDDN

-528 KDGKIE
+528 KNGKIE

-551 LDYSMGWMMGALP
+551 LDWSMGWMMGALP

-600 VDFVPFTVKGNL
+600 VDFVPFTVSGEMKENG
-612 LDDSFSGR
+612 FGGR
-620 QYYENLTVSGHV
+620 QYYENLKVKGAV
-632 TKAASKFLQINN
+632 TKENCKFLQINN
-644 HFFDPNNNNQ
+644 HYVDAASNN
-654 ECNLPMSFLDLSK
+654 EEHNLPMSFLDLSE
-667 AIVDANVTMD
+667 ASVAADVTMS

-691 YLPAGSTIQ
+691 YLPEGNTIE
-700 AANAIVDS
+700 AANAIVG
-708 KATNFVVND
+708 TNAKELALNDTLTFVS
-717 QVAFHAPKAF
+717 PKAF
-727 TATQVSYDRAFKFGN
+727 TAEAVNYSREFEADSYATLF
-742 GYVSSFVLPFAMNT
+742 LPFGT
-756 TYVDGKVYK
+756 EKFDGEAYK
-765 FNAVN
+765 FVKA
-770 GDNVNFTEVTG
+770 DSEKLYFETAK
-781 QLKANVPYLIVANSA
+781 QLEALTPYLVKPLSA
-796 KPFSTA
+796 KPFANAAAEVAVAANDTVVKVTNNGMTFAGVLTA
-802 LAKEVEIE
+802 ADSLNAEGEKVF
-810 ATPETMEVKAD
+810 ALNAD
-821 NAPSFAH
+821 NAFAPV
-828 IGSYNTTKVTSENGT
+828 ND
-843 TYYGYTGGKFVKANY
+843 KACAAFRAIMFGNSKAEVL
-858 GTLNPFRTLIKATGT
+858 TLVIDNK
-873 TATQFSLKLDGEV
+873 V
-886 TGIIGVNTELGKV
+886 TGIVDASLDFNKLV
-899 DVYNLEGKL
+899 DVYNIEGKL
-908 VRSQVE
+908 IRSRV
-914 AATALQ
+914 AAASALN
-920 GLEKGVYVINGKK
+920 GLGSGIYIINGKK
-933 VMK
+933 VIK

>member
-40 PNASFDTPWEECFP
+40 PNANFNGKWVDCIPF
-54 YIGKDGKHAKSIG
+54 IGSNETGKVQG
-67 TQPKGWT
+67 TQPEGWV
-74 IANVYGMNTLG
+74 ISNVNGYQGLG
-85 ATVVAKDTL
+85 ATIVGSQLTENENLAVALK
-94 GLGTDTKAVKL
+94 
-105 ANTPNSLLSSQIVP
+105 NTPNPFMASQIVP
-119 GYMGLG
+119 AYMSLG
-125 TTWNTSVM
+125 TTWNTSKGM
-133 GQQNDGGSFGGIEF
+133 IAITNKDGGSFGGMKF
-147 TNRPDAVEFYYQRI
+147 THRPDAIQFKYKRTAAEPSV
-161 CPEASADIP
+161 P
-170 ATFVA
+170 ATVVA
-175 YLWKGQWQQA
+175 YMWKGEWQQA
-185 EVPIDIAAFG
+185 DVPVTIALSG
-195 SPKKET
+195 EPKKET
-201 MIDRDRNILGMP
+201 MINRDRSILGMESAE
-213 TDKGGAVTKSDDALL
+213 GGAVTKSEDALC
-228 IASSIHHIKDIN
+228 IAQIQEKLSEITEEWKEMTISFNYADKNAVPTHINVI
-240 KELTKLVVPI
+240 
-250 EYHDSTAIPTKMNLV
+250 
-265 FAANDYFDATTV
+265 FAANDYFDASTV
-277 KAGNSLVV
+277 KKDNTLSIDDVTF
-285 DSVKL
+285 

-424 TVGESVFD
+424 TVSESVFD

-459 AVEDAATGNYEGAL
+459 AVEDAAAGNYEGSL

-551 LDYSMGWMMGALP
+551 LDWSMGWMMGALP

-600 VDFVPFTVKGNL
+600 VDFVPFTVSGEMKENG
-612 LDDSFSGR
+612 FGGR
-620 QYYENLTVSGHV
+620 QYYENLKVKGAV
-632 TKAASKFLQINN
+632 TKENCKFLQINN
-644 HFFDPNNNNQ
+644 HYVDAASNN
-654 ECNLPMSFLDLSK
+654 EEHNLPMSFLDLSE
-667 AIVDANVTMD
+667 ATVAADVTMS

-691 YLPAGSTIQ
+691 YLPEGNTIE
-700 AANAIVDS
+700 ATNAIVG
-708 KATNFVVND
+708 TNAKELALNDTLTFVS
-717 QVAFHAPKAF
+717 PKAF
-727 TATQVSYDRAFKFGN
+727 TAEAVNYSREFEADSYATLF
-742 GYVSSFVLPFAMNT
+742 LPFGT
-756 TYVDGKVYK
+756 EKFDGEAYK
-765 FNAVN
+765 FVKA
-770 GDNVNFTEVTG
+770 DSEKLYFETAK
-781 QLKANVPYLIVANSA
+781 QLEALTPYLVKPLSA
-796 KPFSTA
+796 KPFANAAAEVAVAANDTVVKVTNNGMTFAGVLTA
-802 LAKEVEIE
+802 ADSLNAEGEKVF
-810 ATPETMEVKAD
+810 ALNAD
-821 NAPSFAH
+821 NAFAPV
-828 IGSYNTTKVTSENGT
+828 ND
-843 TYYGYTGGKFVKANY
+843 KACAAFRAIMFGNSKAEVL
-858 GTLNPFRTLIKATGT
+858 TLVIDNK
-873 TATQFSLKLDGEV
+873 V
-886 TGIIGVNTELGKV
+886 TGIVDASLDFNKLV
-899 DVYNLEGKL
+899 DVYNIEGKL
-908 VRSQVE
+908 IRSRV
-914 AATALQ
+914 AAASALN
-920 GLEKGVYVINGKK
+920 GLGSGIYIINGKK
-933 VMK
+933 VIK

>member
-40 PNASFDTPWEECFP
+40 PNANFNGKWVDCIPF
-54 YIGKDGKHAKSIG
+54 IGSNETGKVQG
-67 TQPKGWT
+67 TQPEGWV
-74 IANVYGMNTLG
+74 ISNVNGYQGLG
-85 ATVVAKDTL
+85 ATIVGSQLTENENLAVALK
-94 GLGTDTKAVKL
+94 
-105 ANTPNSLLSSQIVP
+105 NTPNPFMASQIVP
-119 GYMGLG
+119 AYMSLG
-125 TTWNTSVM
+125 TTWNTSKGM
-133 GQQNDGGSFGGIEF
+133 IAITNKDGGSFGGMKF
-147 TNRPDAVEFYYQRI
+147 THRPDAIQFKYKRTAAEPSV
-161 CPEASADIP
+161 P
-170 ATFVA
+170 ATVVA
-175 YLWKGQWQQA
+175 YMWKGEWQQA
-185 EVPIDIAAFG
+185 DVPVTIALSG
-195 SPKKET
+195 EPKKET
-201 MIDRDRNILGMP
+201 MINRDRSILGMESAE
-213 TDKGGAVTKSDDALL
+213 GGAVTKSEDALC
-228 IASSIHHIKDIN
+228 IAQIQEKLSEITEEWKEMTIPFNYADKNAVPTHINVI
-240 KELTKLVVPI
+240 
-250 EYHDSTAIPTKMNLV
+250 
-265 FAANDYFDATTV
+265 FAANDYFDASTV
-277 KAGNSLVV
+277 KKDNTLSIDDVTF
-285 DSVKL
+285 
-290 VYYHALESL
+290 VYYHTLESL

-326 MQFHVKGVGATVE
+326 MQFDVKGVGATVE

-347 QEMTLEVRGND
+347 QEMTLEVHGND

-424 TVGESVFD
+424 TVSESVFD

-459 AVEDAATGNYEGAL
+459 AVEDAAAGNYEGSL

-551 LDYSMGWMMGALP
+551 LDWSMGWMMGALP

-600 VDFVPFTVKGNL
+600 VDFVPFTVSGDMKENG
-612 LDDSFSGR
+612 FGGR
-620 QYYENLTVSGHV
+620 QYYENLKVKGAV
-632 TKAASKFLQINN
+632 TKENCKFLQINN
-644 HFFDPNNNNQ
+644 HYVDAASNN
-654 ECNLPMSFLDLSK
+654 EEHNLPMSFLDLSE
-667 AIVDANVTMD
+667 ATVAADVTMS

-691 YLPAGSTIQ
+691 YLPEGNTIE
-700 AANAIVDS
+700 AANAIVG
-708 KATNFVVND
+708 TNAKELALNDTLTFVS
-717 QVAFHAPKAF
+717 PKAF
-727 TATQVSYDRAFKFGN
+727 TAEAVNYSREFEADSYATLF
-742 GYVSSFVLPFAMNT
+742 LPFGT
-756 TYVDGKVYK
+756 EKFDGEAYK
-765 FNAVN
+765 FVKA
-770 GDNVNFTEVTG
+770 DSEKLYFETAK
-781 QLKANVPYLIVANSA
+781 QLEALTPYLVKPLSA
-796 KPFSTA
+796 KPFANAAAEVAVAANDTVVKVTNNGMTFAGVLTA
-802 LAKEVEIE
+802 ADSLNAEGEKVF
-810 ATPETMEVKAD
+810 ALNAD
-821 NAPSFAH
+821 NAFAPV
-828 IGSYNTTKVTSENGT
+828 ND
-843 TYYGYTGGKFVKANY
+843 KACAAFRAIMFGNSKAEVL
-858 GTLNPFRTLIKATGT
+858 TLVIDNK
-873 TATQFSLKLDGEV
+873 V
-886 TGIIGVNTELGKV
+886 TGIVDASLDFNKLV
-899 DVYNLEGKL
+899 DVYNIEGKL
-908 VRSQVE
+908 IRSRV
-914 AATALQ
+914 AAASALN
-920 GLEKGVYVINGKK
+920 GLGSGIYIINGKK
-933 VMK
+933 VIK

>member
-40 PNASFDTPWEECFP
+40 PNANFNGKWVDCIPF
-54 YIGKDGKHAKSIG
+54 IGSNETGKVQG
-67 TQPKGWT
+67 TQPEGWV
-74 IANVYGMNTLG
+74 ISNVNGYQGLG
-85 ATVVAKDTL
+85 ATIVGSQLTENENLAVALK
-94 GLGTDTKAVKL
+94 
-105 ANTPNSLLSSQIVP
+105 NTPNPFMASQIVP
-119 GYMGLG
+119 AYMSLG
-125 TTWNTSVM
+125 TTWNTSKGM
-133 GQQNDGGSFGGIEF
+133 IAITNKDGGSFGGMKF
-147 TNRPDAVEFYYQRI
+147 THRPDAIQFKYKRTAAEPSV
-161 CPEASADIP
+161 P
-170 ATFVA
+170 ATVVA
-175 YLWKGQWQQA
+175 YMWKGEWQQA
-185 EVPIDIAAFG
+185 DVPVTIALSG
-195 SPKKET
+195 EPKKET
-201 MIDRDRNILGMP
+201 MINRDRSILGMESAE
-213 TDKGGAVTKSDDALL
+213 GGAVTKSEDALC
-228 IASSIHHIKDIN
+228 IAQIQEKLSEITEEWKEMTIPFNYADKNAVPTHINVI
-240 KELTKLVVPI
+240 
-250 EYHDSTAIPTKMNLV
+250 
-265 FAANDYFDATTV
+265 FAANDYFDASTV
-277 KAGNSLVV
+277 KKDNTLSIDDVAF
-285 DSVKL
+285 

-358 FAANPESKTTY
+358 FAANPESKTIY

-424 TVGESVFD
+424 TVSESVFD

-459 AVEDAATGNYEGAL
+459 AVEDAAAGNYEGSL

-551 LDYSMGWMMGALP
+551 LDWSMGWMMGALP

-600 VDFVPFTVKGNL
+600 VDFVPFTVSGEMKENG
-612 LDDSFSGR
+612 FGGR
-620 QYYENLTVSGHV
+620 QYYENLKVKGAV
-632 TKAASKFLQINN
+632 TKENCKFLQINN
-644 HFFDPNNNNQ
+644 HYVDAASNN
-654 ECNLPMSFLDLSK
+654 EEHNLPMSYLDLSE
-667 AIVDANVTMD
+667 ATVAADVTMS

-691 YLPAGSTIQ
+691 YLPEGNTIE
-700 AANAIVDS
+700 AANAIVG
-708 KATNFVVND
+708 TNAKELALNDTLTFVS
-717 QVAFHAPKAF
+717 PKAF
-727 TATQVSYDRAFKFGN
+727 TAEAVNYSREFEADSYTTLF
-742 GYVSSFVLPFAMNT
+742 LPFGT
-756 TYVDGKVYK
+756 EKFDGEAYK
-765 FNAVN
+765 FVKA
-770 GDNVNFTEVTG
+770 DSEKLYFETAK
-781 QLKANVPYLIVANSA
+781 QLEALTPYLVKPLSA
-796 KPFSTA
+796 KPFANAAAEVAVAANDTVVKVTNNGMTFAGVLTA
-802 LAKEVEIE
+802 ADSLNAEGEKVF
-810 ATPETMEVKAD
+810 ALNAD
-821 NAPSFAH
+821 NAFAPV
-828 IGSYNTTKVTSENGT
+828 ND
-843 TYYGYTGGKFVKANY
+843 KACAAFRAIMFGNSKAEVL
-858 GTLNPFRTLIKATGT
+858 TLVIDNK
-873 TATQFSLKLDGEV
+873 V
-886 TGIIGVNTELGKV
+886 TGIVDASLDFNKLV
-899 DVYNLEGKL
+899 DVYNIEGKL
-908 VRSQVE
+908 IRSRV
-914 AATALQ
+914 AAASALN
-920 GLEKGVYVINGKK
+920 GLGSGIYIINGKK
-933 VMK
+933 VIK

>member
-1 MLFCLRRP
+1 MLFCLGKP

-40 PNASFDTPWEECFP
+40 PNANFNGKWVDCIPF
-54 YIGKDGKHAKSIG
+54 IGSNETGKVQG
-67 TQPKGWT
+67 TQPEGWV
-74 IANVYGMNTLG
+74 ISNVNGYNGLG
-85 ATVVAKDTL
+85 ATIVGSQLTENENLAVALK
-94 GLGTDTKAVKL
+94 
-105 ANTPNSLLSSQIVP
+105 NTPNPFMASQIVP
-119 GYMGLG
+119 AYMSLG
-125 TTWNTSVM
+125 TTWNTSKGM
-133 GQQNDGGSFGGIEF
+133 LSITNKDGGSFGGMKF
-147 TNRPDAVEFYYQRI
+147 THRPDAIQFKYKRTAAEPSV
-161 CPEASADIP
+161 P
-170 ATFVA
+170 ATVVA
-175 YLWKGQWQQA
+175 YMWKGEWQQA
-185 EVPIDIAAFG
+185 DVPVTIALSG
-195 SPKKET
+195 EPTKET
-201 MIDRDRNILGMP
+201 MINRDRSILGMESAE
-213 TDKGGAVTKSDDALL
+213 GGAVTKSEDALC
-228 IASSIHHIKDIN
+228 IAQIQEKLSEITEEWKEMTIPFNYADKNAVPTHINVI
-240 KELTKLVVPI
+240 
-250 EYHDSTAIPTKMNLV
+250 
-265 FAANDYFDATTV
+265 FAANDYFDASTV
-277 KAGNSLVV
+277 KKDNTLSIDDVAF
-285 DSVKL
+285 

-369 TLRFKAEAPA
+369 TLRFKAGAPA

-394 EALEAGKTAYTLP
+394 EALEVGKTAYTLP

-473 SVVLTAQDNN
+473 SVVLTAQDDN

-551 LDYSMGWMMGALP
+551 LDWSMGWMMGALP

-600 VDFVPFTVKGNL
+600 VDFVPFTVSGEMKENG
-612 LDDSFSGR
+612 FGGR
-620 QYYENLTVSGHV
+620 QYYENLKVKGAV
-632 TKAASKFLQINN
+632 TKENCKFLQINN
-644 HFFDPNNNNQ
+644 HYVDAASNN
-654 ECNLPMSFLDLSK
+654 EEHNLPMSYLDLSE
-667 AIVDANVTMD
+667 ATVAADVTMS

-691 YLPAGSTIQ
+691 YLPEGNTIE
-700 AANAIVDS
+700 AANAIVG
-708 KATNFVVND
+708 TNAKELALNDTLTFVS
-717 QVAFHAPKAF
+717 PKAF
-727 TATQVSYDRAFKFGN
+727 TAEAVNYSREFEADSYATLF
-742 GYVSSFVLPFAMNT
+742 LPFGT
-756 TYVDGKVYK
+756 EKFDGEAYK
-765 FNAVN
+765 FVKA
-770 GDNVNFTEVTG
+770 DSEKLYFETAK
-781 QLKANVPYLIVANSA
+781 QLEALTPYLVKPLSA
-796 KPFSTA
+796 KPFANAAAEVAVAANDTVVKVTNNGMTFAGVLTA
-802 LAKEVEIE
+802 ADSLNAEGEKVF
-810 ATPETMEVKAD
+810 ALNAD
-821 NAPSFAH
+821 NAFAPV
-828 IGSYNTTKVTSENGT
+828 ND
-843 TYYGYTGGKFVKANY
+843 KACAAFRAIMFGNSKAEVL
-858 GTLNPFRTLIKATGT
+858 TLVIDNK
-873 TATQFSLKLDGEV
+873 V
-886 TGIIGVNTELGKV
+886 TGIVDASLDFNKLV
-899 DVYNLEGKL
+899 DVYNIEGKL
-908 VRSQVE
+908 IRSRV
-914 AATALQ
+914 AAASALN
-920 GLEKGVYVINGKK
+920 GLGSGIYIINGKK
-933 VMK
+933 VIK

>member
-40 PNASFDTPWEECFP
+40 PNANFNGKWVDCIPF
-54 YIGKDGKHAKSIG
+54 IGSNETGKVQG
-67 TQPKGWT
+67 TQPEGWVISNVNGYQGLDAT
-74 IANVYGMNTLG
+74 IVGSQLTENENLA
-85 ATVVAKDTL
+85 VALK
-94 GLGTDTKAVKL
+94 
-105 ANTPNSLLSSQIVP
+105 NTPNPFMASQIVP
-119 GYMGLG
+119 AYMSLG
-125 TTWNTSVM
+125 TTWNTSKGM
-133 GQQNDGGSFGGIEF
+133 IAITNKDGGSFGGMKF
-147 TNRPDAVEFYYQRI
+147 THRPDAIQFKYKRTAAEPSV
-161 CPEASADIP
+161 P
-170 ATFVA
+170 ATVVA
-175 YLWKGQWQQA
+175 YMWKGEWQQA
-185 EVPIDIAAFG
+185 DVPVTIALSG
-195 SPKKET
+195 EPKKET
-201 MIDRDRNILGMP
+201 MINRDRSILGMESAE
-213 TDKGGAVTKSDDALL
+213 GGAVTKSEDALC
-228 IASSIHHIKDIN
+228 IAQIQEKLSEITEEWKEMTIPFNYADKNAVPTHINVI
-240 KELTKLVVPI
+240 
-250 EYHDSTAIPTKMNLV
+250 
-265 FAANDYFDATTV
+265 FAANDYFDASTV
-277 KAGNSLVV
+277 KKDNTLSIDDVTF
-285 DSVKL
+285 

-424 TVGESVFD
+424 TVSESVFD

-459 AVEDAATGNYEGAL
+459 AVEDAAAGNYEGSL

-551 LDYSMGWMMGALP
+551 LDWSMGWMMGALP

-600 VDFVPFTVKGNL
+600 VDFVPFTVSGEMKENG
-612 LDDSFSGR
+612 FGGR
-620 QYYENLTVSGHV
+620 QYYENLKVKGAV
-632 TKAASKFLQINN
+632 TKENCKFLQINN
-644 HFFDPNNNNQ
+644 HYVDAASNN
-654 ECNLPMSFLDLSK
+654 EEHNLPMSFLDLSE
-667 AIVDANVTMD
+667 ATVAADVTMS

-691 YLPAGSTIQ
+691 YLPEGNTIE
-700 AANAIVDS
+700 ATNAIVG
-708 KATNFVVND
+708 TNAKELALNDTLTFVS
-717 QVAFHAPKAF
+717 PKAF
-727 TATQVSYDRAFKFGN
+727 TAEAVNYSREFEADSYATLF
-742 GYVSSFVLPFAMNT
+742 LPFGT
-756 TYVDGKVYK
+756 EKFDGEAYK
-765 FNAVN
+765 FVKA
-770 GDNVNFTEVTG
+770 DSEKLYFETAK
-781 QLKANVPYLIVANSA
+781 QLEALTPYLVKPLSA
-796 KPFSTA
+796 KPFANAAAEVAVAANDTVVKVTNNGMTFAGVLTA
-802 LAKEVEIE
+802 ADSLNAEGEKVF
-810 ATPETMEVKAD
+810 ALNAD
-821 NAPSFAH
+821 NAFAPV
-828 IGSYNTTKVTSENGT
+828 ND
-843 TYYGYTGGKFVKANY
+843 KACAAFRAIMFGNSKAEVL
-858 GTLNPFRTLIKATGT
+858 TLVIDNK
-873 TATQFSLKLDGEV
+873 V
-886 TGIIGVNTELGKV
+886 TGIVDASLDFNKLV
-899 DVYNLEGKL
+899 DVYNIEGKL
-908 VRSQVE
+908 IRSRV
-914 AATALQ
+914 AAASALN
-920 GLEKGVYVINGKK
+920 GLGSGIYIINGKK
-933 VMK
+933 VIK

>member
-1 MLFCLRRP
+1 MLFCLGKP

-40 PNASFDTPWEECFP
+40 PNANFNGKWVDCIPF
-54 YIGKDGKHAKSIG
+54 IGSNETGKVQG
-67 TQPKGWT
+67 TQPEGWV
-74 IANVYGMNTLG
+74 ISNVNGYQGLG
-85 ATVVAKDTL
+85 ATIVGSQLTENENLAVALK
-94 GLGTDTKAVKL
+94 
-105 ANTPNSLLSSQIVP
+105 NTPNPFMASQIVP
-119 GYMGLG
+119 AYMSLG
-125 TTWNTSVM
+125 TTWNTSKGM
-133 GQQNDGGSFGGIEF
+133 IAITNKDGGSFGGMKF
-147 TNRPDAVEFYYQRI
+147 THRPDAIQFKYKRTAAEPSV
-161 CPEASADIP
+161 P
-170 ATFVA
+170 ATVVA
-175 YLWKGQWQQA
+175 YMWKGEWQQA
-185 EVPIDIAAFG
+185 DVPVTIALSG
-195 SPKKET
+195 EPKKET
-201 MIDRDRNILGMP
+201 MINRDRSILGMESAE
-213 TDKGGAVTKSDDALL
+213 GGAVTKSEDALC
-228 IASSIHHIKDIN
+228 IAQIQEKLSEITEEWKEMTIPFNYADKNAVPTHINVI
-240 KELTKLVVPI
+240 
-250 EYHDSTAIPTKMNLV
+250 
-265 FAANDYFDATTV
+265 FAANDYFDASTV
-277 KAGNSLVV
+277 KKDNTLSIDDVAF
-285 DSVKL
+285 

-551 LDYSMGWMMGALP
+551 LDWSMGWMMGALP

-600 VDFVPFTVKGNL
+600 VDFVPFTVSGEMKENG
-612 LDDSFSGR
+612 FGGR
-620 QYYENLTVSGHV
+620 QYYENLKVKGAV
-632 TKAASKFLQINN
+632 TKENCKFLQINN
-644 HFFDPNNNNQ
+644 HYVDAASNN
-654 ECNLPMSFLDLSK
+654 EEHNLPMSFLDLSE
-667 AIVDANVTMD
+667 ATVAADVTMS

-691 YLPAGSTIQ
+691 YLPEGNTIE
-700 AANAIVDS
+700 AANAIVG
-708 KATNFVVND
+708 TNAKELALNDTLTFVS
-717 QVAFHAPKAF
+717 PKAF
-727 TATQVSYDRAFKFGN
+727 TAEAVNYSREFEVDSYTTLF
-742 GYVSSFVLPFAMNT
+742 LPFGT
-756 TYVDGKVYK
+756 EKFDGEAYK
-765 FNAVN
+765 FVKA
-770 GDNVNFTEVTG
+770 DSEKLYFETAK
-781 QLKANVPYLIVANSA
+781 QLEALTPYLVKPLSA
-796 KPFSTA
+796 KPFANAAAEVAVAANDTVVKVTNNGMTFAGVLTA
-802 LAKEVEIE
+802 ADSLNAEGEKVF
-810 ATPETMEVKAD
+810 ALNAD
-821 NAPSFAH
+821 NAFAPV
-828 IGSYNTTKVTSENGT
+828 ND
-843 TYYGYTGGKFVKANY
+843 KACAAFRAIMFGNSKAEVL
-858 GTLNPFRTLIKATGT
+858 TLVIDNK
-873 TATQFSLKLDGEV
+873 V
-886 TGIIGVNTELGKV
+886 TGIVDASLDFNKLV
-899 DVYNLEGKL
+899 DVYNIEGKL
-908 VRSQVE
+908 IRSRV
-914 AATALQ
+914 AAASALN
-920 GLEKGVYVINGKK
+920 GLGSGIYIINGKK
-933 VMK
+933 VIK

>member
-40 PNASFDTPWEECFP
+40 TNGSFDTPWEECFP
-54 YIGKDGKHAKSIG
+54 YIGKDGKHTKSIG

-94 GLGTDTKAVKL
+94 GLGTDTMAVKL
-105 ANTPNSLLSSQIVP
+105 TNTPNSLLSSQIVP

-185 EVPIDIAAFG
+185 EVPIDIAVFG
-195 SPKKET
+195 DPKKET

-228 IASSIHHIKDIN
+228 IASSIYHIKDVN

-250 EYHDSTAIPTKMNLV
+250 EYHDSTAIPAKMNLV

-290 VYYHALESL
+290 VYYHSLNSL

-326 MQFHVKGVGATVE
+326 MQFDVKGVGATVE

-347 QEMTLEVRGND
+347 QEMTLEVHGND

-424 TVGESVFD
+424 TVSESVFD

-459 AVEDAATGNYEGAL
+459 AVEDAAAGNYEGSL

-551 LDYSMGWMMGALP
+551 LDWSMGWMMGALP

-600 VDFVPFTVKGNL
+600 VDFVPFTVSGEMKENG
-612 LDDSFSGR
+612 FGGR
-620 QYYENLTVSGHV
+620 QYYENLKVKGAV
-632 TKAASKFLQINN
+632 TKENCKFLQINN
-644 HFFDPNNNNQ
+644 HYVDAASNN
-654 ECNLPMSFLDLSK
+654 EEHNLPMSYLDLSE
-667 AIVDANVTMD
+667 ATVAADVTMS

-691 YLPAGSTIQ
+691 YLPEGNTIE
-700 AANAIVDS
+700 AANAIVG
-708 KATNFVVND
+708 TNAKELALNDTLTFVS
-717 QVAFHAPKAF
+717 PKAF
-727 TATQVSYDRAFKFGN
+727 TAEAVNYSREFEADSYATLF
-742 GYVSSFVLPFAMNT
+742 LPFGT
-756 TYVDGKVYK
+756 EKFDGEAYK
-765 FNAVN
+765 FVKA
-770 GDNVNFTEVTG
+770 DSEKLYFETAK
-781 QLKANVPYLIVANSA
+781 QLEALTPYLVKPLSA
-796 KPFSTA
+796 KPFANAAAEVAVAANDTVVKVTNNGMTFAGVLTA
-802 LAKEVEIE
+802 ADSLNAEGEKVF
-810 ATPETMEVKAD
+810 ALNAD
-821 NAPSFAH
+821 NAFAPV
-828 IGSYNTTKVTSENGT
+828 ND
-843 TYYGYTGGKFVKANY
+843 KACAAFRAIMFGNSKAEVL
-858 GTLNPFRTLIKATGT
+858 TLVIDNK
-873 TATQFSLKLDGEV
+873 V
-886 TGIIGVNTELGKV
+886 TGIVDASLDFNKLV
-899 DVYNLEGKL
+899 DVYNIEGKL
-908 VRSQVE
+908 IRSRV
-914 AATALQ
+914 AAASALN
-920 GLEKGVYVINGKK
+920 GLGSGIYIINGKK
-933 VMK
+933 VIK

>member
-40 PNASFDTPWEECFP
+40 PNANFNGKWVDCIPF
-54 YIGKDGKHAKSIG
+54 IGSNETGKVQG
-67 TQPKGWT
+67 TQPEGWV
-74 IANVYGMNTLG
+74 ISNVNGYQGLG
-85 ATVVAKDTL
+85 ATIVGSQLTENENLAVALK
-94 GLGTDTKAVKL
+94 
-105 ANTPNSLLSSQIVP
+105 NTPNPFMASQIVP
-119 GYMGLG
+119 AYMSLG
-125 TTWNTSVM
+125 TTWNTSKGM
-133 GQQNDGGSFGGIEF
+133 IAITNKDGGSFGGMKF
-147 TNRPDAVEFYYQRI
+147 THRPDAIQFKYKRTAAEPSV
-161 CPEASADIP
+161 P
-170 ATFVA
+170 ATVVA
-175 YLWKGQWQQA
+175 YMWKGEWQQA
-185 EVPIDIAAFG
+185 DVPVTIALSG
-195 SPKKET
+195 EPKKET
-201 MIDRDRNILGMP
+201 MINRDRSILGMESAE
-213 TDKGGAVTKSDDALL
+213 GGAVTKSEDALC
-228 IASSIHHIKDIN
+228 IAQIQEKLSEITEEWKEMTIPFNYADKNAVPTHINVI
-240 KELTKLVVPI
+240 
-250 EYHDSTAIPTKMNLV
+250 
-265 FAANDYFDATTV
+265 FAANDYFDASTV
-277 KAGNSLVV
+277 KKDNTLSIDDVTF
-285 DSVKL
+285 

-424 TVGESVFD
+424 TVSESVFD

-551 LDYSMGWMMGALP
+551 LDWSMGWMMGALP

-600 VDFVPFTVKGNL
+600 VDFVPFTVSGEMKENG
-612 LDDSFSGR
+612 FGGR
-620 QYYENLTVSGHV
+620 QYYENLKVKGAV
-632 TKAASKFLQINN
+632 TKENCKFLQINN
-644 HFFDPNNNNQ
+644 HYVDAASNN
-654 ECNLPMSFLDLSK
+654 EEHNLPMSFLDLSE
-667 AIVDANVTMD
+667 ATVAADVTMS

-691 YLPAGSTIQ
+691 YLPEGNTIE
-700 AANAIVDS
+700 ATNAIVG
-708 KATNFVVND
+708 TNAKELALNDTLTFVS
-717 QVAFHAPKAF
+717 PKAF
-727 TATQVSYDRAFKFGN
+727 TAEAVNYSREFEADSYATLF
-742 GYVSSFVLPFAMNT
+742 LPFGT
-756 TYVDGKVYK
+756 EKFDGEAYK
-765 FNAVN
+765 FVKA
-770 GDNVNFTEVTG
+770 DNEKLYFETAK
-781 QLKANVPYLIVANSA
+781 QLEALTPYLVKPLSA
-796 KPFSTA
+796 KPFANAAAEVAVAANDTVVKVTNNGMTFAGVLTA
-802 LAKEVEIE
+802 ADSLNAEGEKVF
-810 ATPETMEVKAD
+810 ALNAD
-821 NAPSFAH
+821 NAFAPV
-828 IGSYNTTKVTSENGT
+828 ND
-843 TYYGYTGGKFVKANY
+843 KACAAFRAIMFGNSKAEVL
-858 GTLNPFRTLIKATGT
+858 TLVIDNK
-873 TATQFSLKLDGEV
+873 V
-886 TGIIGVNTELGKV
+886 TGIVDASLDFNKLV
-899 DVYNLEGKL
+899 DVYNIEGKL
-908 VRSQVE
+908 IRSRV
-914 AATALQ
+914 AAASALN
-920 GLEKGVYVINGKK
+920 GLGSGIYIINGKK
-933 VMK
+933 VIK

>member
-40 PNASFDTPWEECFP
+40 PNANFNGKWVDCIPF
-54 YIGKDGKHAKSIG
+54 IGSNETGKVQG
-67 TQPKGWT
+67 TQPEGWV
-74 IANVYGMNTLG
+74 ISNVNGYQGLG
-85 ATVVAKDTL
+85 ATIVGSQLTENENLAVALK
-94 GLGTDTKAVKL
+94 
-105 ANTPNSLLSSQIVP
+105 NTPNPFMASQIVP
-119 GYMGLG
+119 AYMSLG
-125 TTWNTSVM
+125 TTWNTSKGM
-133 GQQNDGGSFGGIEF
+133 IAITNKDGGSFGGMKF
-147 TNRPDAVEFYYQRI
+147 THRPDAIQFKYKRTAAEPSV
-161 CPEASADIP
+161 P
-170 ATFVA
+170 ATVVA
-175 YLWKGQWQQA
+175 YMWKGEWQQA
-185 EVPIDIAAFG
+185 DVPVTIALSG
-195 SPKKET
+195 EPKKET
-201 MIDRDRNILGMP
+201 MINRDRSILGMESAE
-213 TDKGGAVTKSDDALL
+213 GGAVTKSEDALC
-228 IASSIHHIKDIN
+228 IAQIQEKLSEITEEWKEMTIPFNYADKNAVPTHINVI
-240 KELTKLVVPI
+240 
-250 EYHDSTAIPTKMNLV
+250 
-265 FAANDYFDATTV
+265 FAANDYFDASTV
-277 KAGNSLVV
+277 KKDNTLSIDDVTF
-285 DSVKL
+285 

-424 TVGESVFD
+424 TVSESVFD

-459 AVEDAATGNYEGAL
+459 AVEDAAAGNYEGSL

-551 LDYSMGWMMGALP
+551 LDWSMGWMMGALP

-600 VDFVPFTVKGNL
+600 VDFVPFTVSGDMKENG
-612 LDDSFSGR
+612 FGGR
-620 QYYENLTVSGHV
+620 QYYENLKVKGAV
-632 TKAASKFLQINN
+632 TKENCKFLQINN
-644 HFFDPNNNNQ
+644 HYVDAASNN
-654 ECNLPMSFLDLSK
+654 EEHNLPMSFLDLSE
-667 AIVDANVTMD
+667 ATVAADVTMS

-691 YLPAGSTIQ
+691 YLPEGNTIE
-700 AANAIVDS
+700 AANAIVG
-708 KATNFVVND
+708 TNAKELALNDTLTFVS
-717 QVAFHAPKAF
+717 PKAF
-727 TATQVSYDRAFKFGN
+727 TAEAVNYSREFEADSYATLF
-742 GYVSSFVLPFAMNT
+742 LPFGT
-756 TYVDGKVYK
+756 EKFDGEAYK
-765 FNAVN
+765 FVKA
-770 GDNVNFTEVTG
+770 DNEKLYFETAK
-781 QLKANVPYLIVANSA
+781 QLEALTPYLVKPLSA
-796 KPFSTA
+796 KPFANAAAEVAVAANDTVVKVTNNGMTFAGVLTA
-802 LAKEVEIE
+802 ADSLNAEGEKVF
-810 ATPETMEVKAD
+810 ALNAD
-821 NAPSFAH
+821 NAFAPV
-828 IGSYNTTKVTSENGT
+828 ND
-843 TYYGYTGGKFVKANY
+843 KACAAFRAIMFGNSKAEVL
-858 GTLNPFRTLIKATGT
+858 TLVIDNK
-873 TATQFSLKLDGEV
+873 V
-886 TGIIGVNTELGKV
+886 TGIVDASLDFNKLV
-899 DVYNLEGKL
+899 DVYNIEGKL
-908 VRSQVE
+908 IRSRV
-914 AATALQ
+914 AAASALN
-920 GLEKGVYVINGKK
+920 GLGSGIYIINGKK
-933 VMK
+933 VIK